1 MVVDLYEP
9 QYLAL
14 IVFGG
19 FVALSF
25 VVYAFSAFGIQE
37 KSYEQ
42 AVAEQR
48 ARLEKEQIQQREGKR
63 QKRKQ
68 FFEKKKRERE
78 KHDSS
83 PGILRQEV
91 AQAIDPYVEEV
102 EQAPPTPPP
111 VKEEKV
117 KPEKVKPSPK
127 KPKQPKPPKQS
138 PVEETI
144 FEAKPAPVQET
155 LPPPKEAH
163 TTKSKPPKV
172 VEEQVQKKEAPVVA
186 AAAPPLASP
195 SKAKA
200 KAKTAAGDGDP
211 SALKGKTLISAVKS
225 APLKDAEIQQLIE
238 ILLNRQG
245 GSASA
250 DDWVKANQRNDPVS
264 ALKKQL
270 QEKEQA
276 LHNEMLLAQAASQKV
291 KELRHELNH
300 QKEHSGSVE
309 TQFKMKLD
317 SQAREIEA
325 FHVRMQQSH
334 DSHTHDTQ
342 ALQARIKQLQTV
354 LDESKVDVVNQ
365 LREENN
371 RLKTEAGHAA
381 QQKEQLMGQELA
393 RLQTELQKVQSK
405 LTSTEDLMRQG
416 EEHRR
421 TLETQNNQFKQQRSS
436 EQRESEAAL
445 SKRLAEV
452 GEELRKAEA
461 HNQSL
466 AQAMEAANGETE
478 KFKGQV
484 TELRRLDGD
493 RNNTLQAIQAKLKES
508 ECQCQNLEG
517 KVRTVESQLAEKEQ
531 QKTQAV
537 QEVENLKKEKDSL
550 QEMLRTQEKRSEAE
564 GQEAPP
570 PANGDVTQTDSAPKE
585 PSILLKEH
593 NNLLA
598 DKTKA
603 IEGLEQEL
611 NSSKSE
617 LTQLQSLIE
626 QQKQRNNNL
635 REKNRK
641 LMEVVSAAEQSR
653 AENAGQTAKT
663 LKDEIQTAI
672 VKEQSSVKTVLERLF
687 PTVTLEPSQ
696 DNKDWLAKFEEQAG
710 QVLSSQSSSNSQ
722 VDEYVLKVNTLEA
735 EKEQLSSQCQHYQ
748 SVLADTGSYWS
759 NWLMLQEGMVN
770 KLQQSVE
777 TEEERFKGRI
787 HTLEAEKEQL
797 DRKCKELQGAGV
809 SRGGQ
814 EALKRLED
822 KNRELSDQNE
832 ELERR
837 VESAEERLDAAEARL
852 RDRIGEM
859 EKEKVQLTAQCHHY
873 QVVLKETEAILN
885 KLQSSVETEEVKWE
899 ERLNQTESN
908 LGQAKSEVNSLQQ
921 ELASLSSSQSQAHKT
936 TENSRLSS
944 ELEEAQATIETLRR
958 DQEAA
963 ASNYETTSQELEELK
978 TQLHQLKEQLE
989 AANQRV
995 EQSHDREEENQETK
1009 NRLSSSE
1016 AEVKRLSAD
1025 LEQAKAKLSDLQSKV
1040 TSADGQGEEVKALQK
1055 QLAESQSRLDASEK
1069 EISSLKEAA
1078 ASAPAGGDDGAKEK
1092 LIKALIEAEEKA
1104 SAQQKEIATLN
1115 DNLKKEKTLTQDLG
1129 KAAAKLQAMLKKTQ
1143 TALNTEKDTVA
1154 KLKMQNGAKEGAQG
1168 STSLTESQVELQLAD
1183 AANEETKQADG
1194 TGV

>member
-748 SVLADTGSYWS
+748 SVLADT
-759 NWLMLQEGMVN
+759 
-770 KLQQSVE
+770 
-777 TEEERFKGRI
+777 
-787 HTLEAEKEQL
+787 
-797 DRKCKELQGAGV
+797 
-809 SRGGQ
+809 
-814 EALKRLED
+814 
-822 KNRELSDQNE
+822 
-832 ELERR
+832 
-837 VESAEERLDAAEARL
+837 
-852 RDRIGEM
+852 
-859 EKEKVQLTAQCHHY
+859 
-873 QVVLKETEAILN
+873 EAILN

-921 ELASLSSSQSQAHKT
+921 ELASLSSSQSQAHYAEQYEIPNMKT

>member
-91 AQAIDPYVEEV
+91 AQAIDPYVEEM
-102 EQAPPTPPP
+102 EQAPPSPPP

-172 VEEQVQKKEAPVVA
+172 VEEQVQKNEAPEVA

-200 KAKTAAGDGDP
+200 KAKTAAGDGEP

-309 TQFKMKLD
+309 TQFKMKLE

-354 LDESKVDVVNQ
+354 LDDSKVDVVNQ

-436 EQRESEAAL
+436 EQRESEAAV

-461 HNQSL
+461 RNQSL

-626 QQKQRNNNL
+626 QQKQRNN
-635 REKNRK
+635 
-641 LMEVVSAAEQSR
+641 
-653 AENAGQTAKT
+653 
-663 LKDEIQTAI
+663 DEIQTAV
-672 VKEQSSVKTVLERLF
+672 VKEQSTVKTVLERLF

-710 QVLSSQSSSNSQ
+710 QVLNSQSSSNSQ

-748 SVLADTGSYWS
+748 SVLADT
-759 NWLMLQEGMVN
+759 EGMVD

-777 TEEERFKGRI
+777 SEEERFKGRI

-822 KNRELSDQNE
+822 KNSELSDQNE

-837 VESAEERLDAAEARL
+837 VESAEERLDTAEARL

-908 LGQAKSEVNSLQQ
+908 LGQAKSEVDSLQE
-921 ELASLSSSQSQAHKT
+921 ELASLSSSQSQKT

-958 DQEAA
+958 DQQAA

-1025 LEQAKAKLSDLQSKV
+1025 LEQAKASLSDLQSKI
-1040 TSADGQGEEVKALQK
+1040 TSSEGQGEEVKALQK

-1078 ASAPAGGDDGAKEK
+1078 AAAPAGGDDGAKEK
-1092 LIKALIEAEEKA
+1092 LNKALSEAEEKA
-1104 SAQQKEIATLN
+1104 AAQQKEIATLN
-1115 DNLKKEKTLTQDLG
+1115 DNLKKERTLTQDLG

-1143 TALNTEKDTVA
+1143 TSLNTEKETVA
-1154 KLKMQNGAKEGAQG
+1154 KLKMQSGAKEG
-1168 STSLTESQVELQLAD
+1168 
-1183 AANEETKQADG
+1183 TKQADG

>member
-91 AQAIDPYVEEV
+91 AQAIDPYVEEM
-102 EQAPPTPPP
+102 EQAPPSPPP

-172 VEEQVQKKEAPVVA
+172 VEEQVQKNEAPEVA

-200 KAKTAAGDGDP
+200 KAKTAAGDGEP

-309 TQFKMKLD
+309 TQFKMKLE

-354 LDESKVDVVNQ
+354 LDDSKVDVVNQ

-436 EQRESEAAL
+436 EQRESEAAV

-461 HNQSL
+461 RNQSL

-626 QQKQRNNNL
+626 QQKQRNN
-635 REKNRK
+635 
-641 LMEVVSAAEQSR
+641 
-653 AENAGQTAKT
+653 
-663 LKDEIQTAI
+663 DEIQTAV
-672 VKEQSSVKTVLERLF
+672 VKEQSTVKTVLERLF

-710 QVLSSQSSSNSQ
+710 QVLNSQSSSNSQ

-748 SVLADTGSYWS
+748 SVLADT
-759 NWLMLQEGMVN
+759 
-770 KLQQSVE
+770 
-777 TEEERFKGRI
+777 
-787 HTLEAEKEQL
+787 
-797 DRKCKELQGAGV
+797 
-809 SRGGQ
+809 
-814 EALKRLED
+814 
-822 KNRELSDQNE
+822 
-832 ELERR
+832 
-837 VESAEERLDAAEARL
+837 
-852 RDRIGEM
+852 
-859 EKEKVQLTAQCHHY
+859 
-873 QVVLKETEAILN
+873 EAILN

-908 LGQAKSEVNSLQQ
+908 LGQ
-921 ELASLSSSQSQAHKT
+921 KT

-958 DQEAA
+958 DQQAA

-1025 LEQAKAKLSDLQSKV
+1025 LEQAKASLSDLQSKI
-1040 TSADGQGEEVKALQK
+1040 TSSEGQGEEVKALQK

-1078 ASAPAGGDDGAKEK
+1078 AAAPAGGDDGAKEK
-1092 LIKALIEAEEKA
+1092 LNKALSEAEEKA
-1104 SAQQKEIATLN
+1104 AAQQKEIATLN
-1115 DNLKKEKTLTQDLG
+1115 DNLKKERTLTQDLG

-1143 TALNTEKDTVA
+1143 TSLNTEKETVA
-1154 KLKMQNGAKEGAQG
+1154 KLKMQSGAKEG
-1168 STSLTESQVELQLAD
+1168 
-1183 AANEETKQADG
+1183 TKQADG

>member
-91 AQAIDPYVEEV
+91 AQAIDPYVEEM
-102 EQAPPTPPP
+102 EQAPPSPPP

-172 VEEQVQKKEAPVVA
+172 VEEQVQKNEAPEVA

-200 KAKTAAGDGDP
+200 KAKTAAGDGEP

-309 TQFKMKLD
+309 TQFKMKLE

-354 LDESKVDVVNQ
+354 LDDSKVDVVNQ

-436 EQRESEAAL
+436 EQRESEAAV

-461 HNQSL
+461 RNQSL

-626 QQKQRNNNL
+626 QQKQRNN
-635 REKNRK
+635 
-641 LMEVVSAAEQSR
+641 
-653 AENAGQTAKT
+653 
-663 LKDEIQTAI
+663 DEIQTAV
-672 VKEQSSVKTVLERLF
+672 VKEQSTVKTVLERLF

-710 QVLSSQSSSNSQ
+710 QVLNSQSSSNSQ

-748 SVLADTGSYWS
+748 SVLADT
-759 NWLMLQEGMVN
+759 
-770 KLQQSVE
+770 
-777 TEEERFKGRI
+777 
-787 HTLEAEKEQL
+787 
-797 DRKCKELQGAGV
+797 
-809 SRGGQ
+809 
-814 EALKRLED
+814 
-822 KNRELSDQNE
+822 
-832 ELERR
+832 
-837 VESAEERLDAAEARL
+837 
-852 RDRIGEM
+852 
-859 EKEKVQLTAQCHHY
+859 
-873 QVVLKETEAILN
+873 EAILN

-908 LGQAKSEVNSLQQ
+908 LGQAKSEVDSLQE
-921 ELASLSSSQSQAHKT
+921 ELASLSSSQSQT

-958 DQEAA
+958 DQQAA

-1025 LEQAKAKLSDLQSKV
+1025 LEQAKASLSDLQSKI
-1040 TSADGQGEEVKALQK
+1040 TSSEGQGEEVKALQK

-1078 ASAPAGGDDGAKEK
+1078 AAAPAGGDDGAKEK
-1092 LIKALIEAEEKA
+1092 LNKALSEAEEKA
-1104 SAQQKEIATLN
+1104 AAQQKEIATLN
-1115 DNLKKEKTLTQDLG
+1115 DNLKKERTLTQDLG

-1143 TALNTEKDTVA
+1143 TSLNTEKETVA
-1154 KLKMQNGAKEGAQG
+1154 KLKMQSGAKEGAQE

>member
-91 AQAIDPYVEEV
+91 AQAIDPYVEEM
-102 EQAPPTPPP
+102 EQAPPSPPP

-172 VEEQVQKKEAPVVA
+172 VEEQVQKNEAPEVA

-200 KAKTAAGDGDP
+200 KAKTAAGDGEP

-309 TQFKMKLD
+309 TQFKMKLE

-354 LDESKVDVVNQ
+354 LDDSKVDVVNQ

-436 EQRESEAAL
+436 EQRESEAAV

-461 HNQSL
+461 RNQSL

-663 LKDEIQTAI
+663 LKDEIQTAV
-672 VKEQSSVKTVLERLF
+672 VKEQSTVKTVLERLF

-710 QVLSSQSSSNSQ
+710 QVLNSQSSSNSQ

-748 SVLADTGSYWS
+748 SVLADT
-759 NWLMLQEGMVN
+759 
-770 KLQQSVE
+770 
-777 TEEERFKGRI
+777 
-787 HTLEAEKEQL
+787 
-797 DRKCKELQGAGV
+797 
-809 SRGGQ
+809 
-814 EALKRLED
+814 
-822 KNRELSDQNE
+822 
-832 ELERR
+832 
-837 VESAEERLDAAEARL
+837 
-852 RDRIGEM
+852 
-859 EKEKVQLTAQCHHY
+859 
-873 QVVLKETEAILN
+873 EAILN

-908 LGQAKSEVNSLQQ
+908 LGQAKSEVDSLQE
-921 ELASLSSSQSQAHKT
+921 ELASLSSSQSQKKGTNPPEKT

-958 DQEAA
+958 DQQAA

-1025 LEQAKAKLSDLQSKV
+1025 LEQAKASLSDLQSKI
-1040 TSADGQGEEVKALQK
+1040 TSSEGQGEEVKALQK

-1078 ASAPAGGDDGAKEK
+1078 AAAPAGGDDGAKEK
-1092 LIKALIEAEEKA
+1092 LNKALSEAEEKA
-1104 SAQQKEIATLN
+1104 AAQQKEIATLN
-1115 DNLKKEKTLTQDLG
+1115 DNLKKERTLTQDLG

-1143 TALNTEKDTVA
+1143 TSLNTEKETVA
-1154 KLKMQNGAKEGAQG
+1154 KLKMQSGAKEG
-1168 STSLTESQVELQLAD
+1168 
-1183 AANEETKQADG
+1183 TKQADG

>member
-91 AQAIDPYVEEV
+91 AQAIDPYVEEM
-102 EQAPPTPPP
+102 EQAPPSPPP

-172 VEEQVQKKEAPVVA
+172 VEEQVQKNEAPEVA

-200 KAKTAAGDGDP
+200 KAKTAAGDGEP

-309 TQFKMKLD
+309 TQFKMKLE

-354 LDESKVDVVNQ
+354 LDDSKVDVVNQ

-436 EQRESEAAL
+436 EQRESEAAV

-461 HNQSL
+461 RNQSL

-663 LKDEIQTAI
+663 LKDEIQTAV
-672 VKEQSSVKTVLERLF
+672 VKEQSTVKTVLERLF

-710 QVLSSQSSSNSQ
+710 QVLNSQSSSNSQ

-748 SVLADTGSYWS
+748 SVLADT
-759 NWLMLQEGMVN
+759 EGMVD

-777 TEEERFKGRI
+777 SEEERFKGRI

-822 KNRELSDQNE
+822 KNSELSDQNE

-837 VESAEERLDAAEARL
+837 VESAEERLDTAEARL

-908 LGQAKSEVNSLQQ
+908 LGQ
-921 ELASLSSSQSQAHKT
+921 KT

-958 DQEAA
+958 DQQAA

-1025 LEQAKAKLSDLQSKV
+1025 LEQAKASLSDLQSKI
-1040 TSADGQGEEVKALQK
+1040 TSSEGQGEEVKALQK

-1078 ASAPAGGDDGAKEK
+1078 AAAPAGGDDGAKEK
-1092 LIKALIEAEEKA
+1092 LNKALSEAEEKA
-1104 SAQQKEIATLN
+1104 AAQQKEIATLN
-1115 DNLKKEKTLTQDLG
+1115 DNLKKERTLTQDLG

-1143 TALNTEKDTVA
+1143 TSLNTEKETVA
-1154 KLKMQNGAKEGAQG
+1154 KLKMQSGAKEGAQE

>member
-91 AQAIDPYVEEV
+91 AQAIDPYVEEM
-102 EQAPPTPPP
+102 EQAPPSPPP

-172 VEEQVQKKEAPVVA
+172 VEEQVQKNEAPEVA

-200 KAKTAAGDGDP
+200 KAKTAAGDGEP

-309 TQFKMKLD
+309 TQFKMKLE

-354 LDESKVDVVNQ
+354 LDDSKVDVVNQ

-436 EQRESEAAL
+436 EQRESEAAV

-461 HNQSL
+461 RNQSL

-663 LKDEIQTAI
+663 LKDEIQTAV
-672 VKEQSSVKTVLERLF
+672 VKEQSTVKTVLERLF

-710 QVLSSQSSSNSQ
+710 QVLNSQSSSNSQ

-748 SVLADTGSYWS
+748 SVLADT
-759 NWLMLQEGMVN
+759 EGMVD

-777 TEEERFKGRI
+777 SEEERFKGRI

-822 KNRELSDQNE
+822 KNSELSDQNE

-837 VESAEERLDAAEARL
+837 VESAEERLDTAEARL

-908 LGQAKSEVNSLQQ
+908 LGQAKSEVDSLQE
-921 ELASLSSSQSQAHKT
+921 ELASLSSSQSQKT

-958 DQEAA
+958 DQQAA

-1025 LEQAKAKLSDLQSKV
+1025 LEQAKASLSDLQSKI
-1040 TSADGQGEEVKALQK
+1040 TSSEGQGEEVKALQK

-1078 ASAPAGGDDGAKEK
+1078 AAAPAGGDDGAKEK
-1092 LIKALIEAEEKA
+1092 LNKALSEAEEKA
-1104 SAQQKEIATLN
+1104 AAQQKEIATLN
-1115 DNLKKEKTLTQDLG
+1115 DNLKKERTLTQDLG

-1143 TALNTEKDTVA
+1143 TSLNTEKETVA
-1154 KLKMQNGAKEGAQG
+1154 KLKMQSGAKEG
-1168 STSLTESQVELQLAD
+1168 
-1183 AANEETKQADG
+1183 TKQADG

>member
-91 AQAIDPYVEEV
+91 AQAIDPYVEEM
-102 EQAPPTPPP
+102 EQAPPSPPP

-172 VEEQVQKKEAPVVA
+172 VEEQVQKNEAPEVA

-200 KAKTAAGDGDP
+200 KAKTAAGDGEP

-309 TQFKMKLD
+309 TQFKMKLE

-354 LDESKVDVVNQ
+354 LDDSKVDVVNQ

-436 EQRESEAAL
+436 EQRESEAAV

-461 HNQSL
+461 RNQSL

-626 QQKQRNNNL
+626 QQKQRNN
-635 REKNRK
+635 
-641 LMEVVSAAEQSR
+641 
-653 AENAGQTAKT
+653 
-663 LKDEIQTAI
+663 DEIQTAV
-672 VKEQSSVKTVLERLF
+672 VKEQSTVKTVLERLF

-710 QVLSSQSSSNSQ
+710 QVLNSQSSSNSQ

-748 SVLADTGSYWS
+748 SVLADT
-759 NWLMLQEGMVN
+759 
-770 KLQQSVE
+770 
-777 TEEERFKGRI
+777 
-787 HTLEAEKEQL
+787 
-797 DRKCKELQGAGV
+797 
-809 SRGGQ
+809 
-814 EALKRLED
+814 
-822 KNRELSDQNE
+822 
-832 ELERR
+832 
-837 VESAEERLDAAEARL
+837 
-852 RDRIGEM
+852 
-859 EKEKVQLTAQCHHY
+859 
-873 QVVLKETEAILN
+873 EAILN

-908 LGQAKSEVNSLQQ
+908 LGQAKSEVDSLQE
-921 ELASLSSSQSQAHKT
+921 ELASLSSSQSQKT

-958 DQEAA
+958 DQQAA

-1025 LEQAKAKLSDLQSKV
+1025 LEQAKASLSDLQSKI
-1040 TSADGQGEEVKALQK
+1040 TSSEGQGEEVKALQK

-1078 ASAPAGGDDGAKEK
+1078 AAAPAGGDDGAKEK
-1092 LIKALIEAEEKA
+1092 LNKALSEAEEKA
-1104 SAQQKEIATLN
+1104 AAQQKEIATLN
-1115 DNLKKEKTLTQDLG
+1115 DNLKKERTLTQDLG

-1143 TALNTEKDTVA
+1143 TSLNTEKETVA
-1154 KLKMQNGAKEGAQG
+1154 KLKMQSGAKEG
-1168 STSLTESQVELQLAD
+1168 
-1183 AANEETKQADG
+1183 TKQADG

>member
-91 AQAIDPYVEEV
+91 AQAIDPYVEEM
-102 EQAPPTPPP
+102 EQAPPSPPP

-172 VEEQVQKKEAPVVA
+172 VEEQVQKNEAPEVA

-200 KAKTAAGDGDP
+200 KAKTAAGDGEP

-309 TQFKMKLD
+309 TQFKMKLE

-354 LDESKVDVVNQ
+354 LDDSKVDVVNQ

-436 EQRESEAAL
+436 EQRESEAAV

-461 HNQSL
+461 RNQSL

-626 QQKQRNNNL
+626 QQKQRNN
-635 REKNRK
+635 
-641 LMEVVSAAEQSR
+641 
-653 AENAGQTAKT
+653 
-663 LKDEIQTAI
+663 DEIQTAV
-672 VKEQSSVKTVLERLF
+672 VKEQSTVKTVLERLF

-710 QVLSSQSSSNSQ
+710 QVLNSQSSSNSQ

-748 SVLADTGSYWS
+748 SVLADT
-759 NWLMLQEGMVN
+759 EGMVD

-777 TEEERFKGRI
+777 SEEERFKGRI

-822 KNRELSDQNE
+822 KNSELSDQNE

-837 VESAEERLDAAEARL
+837 VESAEERLDTAEARL

-908 LGQAKSEVNSLQQ
+908 LGQAKSEVDSLQE
-921 ELASLSSSQSQAHKT
+921 ELASLSSSQSQKKGTNPPEKT

-958 DQEAA
+958 DQQAA

-1025 LEQAKAKLSDLQSKV
+1025 LEQAKASLSDLQSKI
-1040 TSADGQGEEVKALQK
+1040 TSSEGQGEEVKALQK

-1078 ASAPAGGDDGAKEK
+1078 AAAPAGGDDGAKEK
-1092 LIKALIEAEEKA
+1092 LNKALSEAEEKA
-1104 SAQQKEIATLN
+1104 AAQQKEIATLN
-1115 DNLKKEKTLTQDLG
+1115 DNLKKERTLTQDLG

-1143 TALNTEKDTVA
+1143 TSLNTEKETVA
-1154 KLKMQNGAKEGAQG
+1154 KLKMQSGAKEGAQE

>member
-91 AQAIDPYVEEV
+91 AQAIDPYVEEM
-102 EQAPPTPPP
+102 EQAPPSPPP

-172 VEEQVQKKEAPVVA
+172 VEEQVQKNEAPEVA

-200 KAKTAAGDGDP
+200 KAKTAAGDGEP

-309 TQFKMKLD
+309 TQFKMKLE

-354 LDESKVDVVNQ
+354 LDDSKVDVVNQ

-436 EQRESEAAL
+436 EQRESEAAV

-461 HNQSL
+461 RNQSL

-663 LKDEIQTAI
+663 LKDEIQTAV
-672 VKEQSSVKTVLERLF
+672 VKEQSTVKTVLERLF

-710 QVLSSQSSSNSQ
+710 QVLNSQSSSNSQ

-748 SVLADTGSYWS
+748 SVLADT
-759 NWLMLQEGMVN
+759 
-770 KLQQSVE
+770 
-777 TEEERFKGRI
+777 
-787 HTLEAEKEQL
+787 
-797 DRKCKELQGAGV
+797 
-809 SRGGQ
+809 
-814 EALKRLED
+814 
-822 KNRELSDQNE
+822 
-832 ELERR
+832 
-837 VESAEERLDAAEARL
+837 
-852 RDRIGEM
+852 
-859 EKEKVQLTAQCHHY
+859 
-873 QVVLKETEAILN
+873 EAILN

-908 LGQAKSEVNSLQQ
+908 LGQAKSEVDSLQE
-921 ELASLSSSQSQAHKT
+921 ELASLSSSQSQT

-958 DQEAA
+958 DQQAA

-1025 LEQAKAKLSDLQSKV
+1025 LEQAKASLSDLQSKI
-1040 TSADGQGEEVKALQK
+1040 TSSEGQGEEVKALQK

-1078 ASAPAGGDDGAKEK
+1078 AAAPAGGDDGAKEK
-1092 LIKALIEAEEKA
+1092 LNKALSEAEEKA
-1104 SAQQKEIATLN
+1104 AAQQKEIATLN
-1115 DNLKKEKTLTQDLG
+1115 DNLKKERTLTQDLG

-1143 TALNTEKDTVA
+1143 TSLNTEKETVA
-1154 KLKMQNGAKEGAQG
+1154 KLKMQSGAKEGAQE

>member
-91 AQAIDPYVEEV
+91 AQAIDPYVEEM
-102 EQAPPTPPP
+102 EQAPPSPPP

-172 VEEQVQKKEAPVVA
+172 VEEQVQKNEAPEVA

-200 KAKTAAGDGDP
+200 KAKTAAGDGEP

-309 TQFKMKLD
+309 TQFKMKLE

-354 LDESKVDVVNQ
+354 LDDSKVDVVNQ

-436 EQRESEAAL
+436 EQRESEAAV

-461 HNQSL
+461 RNQSL

-626 QQKQRNNNL
+626 QQKQRNN
-635 REKNRK
+635 
-641 LMEVVSAAEQSR
+641 
-653 AENAGQTAKT
+653 
-663 LKDEIQTAI
+663 DEIQTAV
-672 VKEQSSVKTVLERLF
+672 VKEQSTVKTVLERLF

-710 QVLSSQSSSNSQ
+710 QVLNSQSSSNSQ

-748 SVLADTGSYWS
+748 SVLADT
-759 NWLMLQEGMVN
+759 
-770 KLQQSVE
+770 
-777 TEEERFKGRI
+777 
-787 HTLEAEKEQL
+787 
-797 DRKCKELQGAGV
+797 
-809 SRGGQ
+809 
-814 EALKRLED
+814 
-822 KNRELSDQNE
+822 
-832 ELERR
+832 
-837 VESAEERLDAAEARL
+837 
-852 RDRIGEM
+852 
-859 EKEKVQLTAQCHHY
+859 
-873 QVVLKETEAILN
+873 EAILN

-908 LGQAKSEVNSLQQ
+908 LGQAKSEVDSLQE
-921 ELASLSSSQSQAHKT
+921 ELASLSSSQSQKKGTNPPET

-958 DQEAA
+958 DQQAA

-1025 LEQAKAKLSDLQSKV
+1025 LEQAKASLSDLQSKI
-1040 TSADGQGEEVKALQK
+1040 TSSEGQGEEVKALQK

-1078 ASAPAGGDDGAKEK
+1078 AAAPAGGDDGAKEK
-1092 LIKALIEAEEKA
+1092 LNKALSEAEEKA
-1104 SAQQKEIATLN
+1104 AAQQKEIATLN
-1115 DNLKKEKTLTQDLG
+1115 DNLKKERTLTQDLG

-1143 TALNTEKDTVA
+1143 TSLNTEKETVA
-1154 KLKMQNGAKEGAQG
+1154 KLKMQSGAKEG
-1168 STSLTESQVELQLAD
+1168 
-1183 AANEETKQADG
+1183 TKQADG

>member
-91 AQAIDPYVEEV
+91 AQAIDPYVEEM
-102 EQAPPTPPP
+102 EQAPPSPPP

-172 VEEQVQKKEAPVVA
+172 VEEQVQKNEAPEVA

-200 KAKTAAGDGDP
+200 KAKTAAGDGEP

-309 TQFKMKLD
+309 TQFKMKLE

-354 LDESKVDVVNQ
+354 LDDSKVDVVNQ

-436 EQRESEAAL
+436 EQRESEAAV

-461 HNQSL
+461 RNQSL

-626 QQKQRNNNL
+626 QQKQRNN
-635 REKNRK
+635 
-641 LMEVVSAAEQSR
+641 
-653 AENAGQTAKT
+653 
-663 LKDEIQTAI
+663 DEIQTAV
-672 VKEQSSVKTVLERLF
+672 VKEQSTVKTVLERLF

-710 QVLSSQSSSNSQ
+710 QVLNSQSSSNSQ

-748 SVLADTGSYWS
+748 SVLADT
-759 NWLMLQEGMVN
+759 
-770 KLQQSVE
+770 
-777 TEEERFKGRI
+777 
-787 HTLEAEKEQL
+787 
-797 DRKCKELQGAGV
+797 
-809 SRGGQ
+809 
-814 EALKRLED
+814 
-822 KNRELSDQNE
+822 
-832 ELERR
+832 
-837 VESAEERLDAAEARL
+837 
-852 RDRIGEM
+852 
-859 EKEKVQLTAQCHHY
+859 
-873 QVVLKETEAILN
+873 EAILN

-908 LGQAKSEVNSLQQ
+908 LGQ
-921 ELASLSSSQSQAHKT
+921 
-936 TENSRLSS
+936 
-944 ELEEAQATIETLRR
+944 
-958 DQEAA
+958 
-963 ASNYETTSQELEELK
+963 
-978 TQLHQLKEQLE
+978 
-989 AANQRV
+989 
-995 EQSHDREEENQETK
+995 TK

-1025 LEQAKAKLSDLQSKV
+1025 LEQAKASLSDLQSKI
-1040 TSADGQGEEVKALQK
+1040 TSSEGQGEEVKALQK

-1078 ASAPAGGDDGAKEK
+1078 AAAPAGGDDGAKEK
-1092 LIKALIEAEEKA
+1092 LNKALSEAEEKA
-1104 SAQQKEIATLN
+1104 AAQQKEIATLN
-1115 DNLKKEKTLTQDLG
+1115 DNLKKERTLTQDLG

-1143 TALNTEKDTVA
+1143 TSLNTEKETVA
-1154 KLKMQNGAKEGAQG
+1154 KLKMQSGAKEGAQE

>member
-91 AQAIDPYVEEV
+91 AQAIDPYVEEM
-102 EQAPPTPPP
+102 EQAPPSPPP

-172 VEEQVQKKEAPVVA
+172 VEEQVQKNEAPEVA

-200 KAKTAAGDGDP
+200 KAKTAAGDGEP

-309 TQFKMKLD
+309 TQFKMKLE

-354 LDESKVDVVNQ
+354 LDDSKVDVVNQ

-436 EQRESEAAL
+436 EQRESEAAV

-461 HNQSL
+461 RNQSL

-626 QQKQRNNNL
+626 QQKQRNN
-635 REKNRK
+635 
-641 LMEVVSAAEQSR
+641 
-653 AENAGQTAKT
+653 
-663 LKDEIQTAI
+663 DEIQTAV
-672 VKEQSSVKTVLERLF
+672 VKEQSTVKTVLERLF

-710 QVLSSQSSSNSQ
+710 QVLNSQSSSNSQ

-748 SVLADTGSYWS
+748 SVLADT
-759 NWLMLQEGMVN
+759 EGMVD

-777 TEEERFKGRI
+777 SEEERFKGRI

-822 KNRELSDQNE
+822 KNSELSDQNE

-837 VESAEERLDAAEARL
+837 VESAEERLDTAEARL

-908 LGQAKSEVNSLQQ
+908 LGQ
-921 ELASLSSSQSQAHKT
+921 KT

-958 DQEAA
+958 DQQAA

-1025 LEQAKAKLSDLQSKV
+1025 LEQAKASLSDLQSKI
-1040 TSADGQGEEVKALQK
+1040 TSSEGQGEEVKALQK

-1078 ASAPAGGDDGAKEK
+1078 AAAPAGGDDGAKEK
-1092 LIKALIEAEEKA
+1092 LNKALSEAEEKA
-1104 SAQQKEIATLN
+1104 AAQQKEIATLN
-1115 DNLKKEKTLTQDLG
+1115 DNLKKERTLTQDLG

-1143 TALNTEKDTVA
+1143 TSLNTEKETVA
-1154 KLKMQNGAKEGAQG
+1154 KLKMQSGAKEG
-1168 STSLTESQVELQLAD
+1168 
-1183 AANEETKQADG
+1183 TKQADG

>member
-9 QYLAL
+9 QTLAL
-14 IVFGG
+14 VVFGG

-25 VVYAFSAFGIQE
+25 VVYLFSAFGIQE

-48 ARLEKEQIQQREGKR
+48 ARLEKEQVQQREGKR

-102 EQAPPTPPP
+102 EQAPPSPPP

-117 KPEKVKPSPK
+117 KPAK
-127 KPKQPKPPKQS
+127 KPKQPKPPKQA
-138 PVEETI
+138 PVEEII

-155 LPPPKEAH
+155 VAPPKETH

-172 VEEQVQKKEAPVVA
+172 VEEQVQKREAPVVH
-186 AAAPPLASP
+186 AAAPPQASP
-195 SKAKA
+195 AKT
-200 KAKTAAGDGDP
+200 KTKTRTAAGDGEP
-211 SALKGKTLISAVKS
+211 PALRGKPLISAVKS

-250 DDWVKANQRNDPVS
+250 DDWVKANQRSDPVS

-309 TQFKMKLD
+309 AQYKMKLE
-317 SQAREIEA
+317 SQAREVEA
-325 FHVRMQQSH
+325 FHARMQQSH
-334 DSHTHDTQ
+334 ESHTHESQ
-342 ALQARIKQLQTV
+342 ALQARIKQLQSM

-371 RLKTEAGHAA
+371 RLKTEAGHASS
-381 QQKEQLMGQELA
+381 QKEQLMGQELA

-405 LTSTEDLMRQG
+405 LTSTEGQLRQG
-416 EEHRR
+416 EEVRR

-436 EQRESEAAL
+436 EQREGEAAM

-452 GEELRKAEA
+452 SEGLRKEEA
-461 HNQSL
+461 RNQSL
-466 AQAMEAANGETE
+466 AQAMEAAKGETDN
-478 KFKGQV
+478 FKGQV
-484 TELRRLDGD
+484 SELRRLDGD
-493 RNNTLQAIQAKLKES
+493 RNTTLQAIQAKLKDS

-531 QKTQAV
+531 QKSKAV
-537 QEVENLKKEKDSL
+537 QEVETLRKEKDSL

-570 PANGDVTQTDSAPKE
+570 TANGDVTQTDSAPKE

-593 NNLLA
+593 NVMLA

-603 IEGLEQEL
+603 IEGLEEQL
-611 NSSKSE
+611 NSSKTE
-617 LTQLQSLIE
+617 LSTLQAVIE
-626 QQKQRNNNL
+626 QSKQRNNNL

-641 LMEVVSAAEQSR
+641 LMDVVSAAEKSR
-653 AENAGQTAKT
+653 AENAGQTSET
-663 LKDEIQTAI
+663 LKDEIQAAI
-672 VKEQSSVKTVLERLF
+672 VKEQSSVKTVLEKLF
-687 PTVTLEPSQ
+687 PSVSLGTSQ
-696 DNKDWLAKFEEQAG
+696 DNKNWLNKFEEDASK
-710 QVLSSQSSSNSQ
+710 VLSSKSSSNSQ
-722 VDEYVLKVNTLEA
+722 VEEYVLKVNTLEA

-748 SVLADTGSYWS
+748 SVLADT
-759 NWLMLQEGMVN
+759 EGMVN

-777 TEEERFKGRI
+777 SEEERFEGRI
-787 HTLEAEKEQL
+787 HALEAEKEQL
-797 DRKCKELQGAGV
+797 TRELQGQGAAV

-814 EALKRLED
+814 EALKRLEK
-822 KNRELSDQNE
+822 KNKELSDQNE
-832 ELERR
+832 ELGRR
-837 VESAEERLDAAEARL
+837 VESAEERLDSAEARL

-873 QVVLKETEAILN
+873 QVVLRETESILN
-885 KLQSSVETEEVKWE
+885 KLQSSVESEEINWE
-899 ERLNQTESN
+899 EKLNQTESN
-908 LGQAKSEVNSLQQ
+908 LGQ
-921 ELASLSSSQSQAHKT
+921 KT
-936 TENSRLSS
+936 TENSRLASD
-944 ELEEAQATIETLRR
+944 LEEAQTTIETLRR
-958 DQEAA
+958 DQESA
-963 ASNYETTSQELEELK
+963 ASSYETTSHELEALK
-978 TQLHQLKEQLE
+978 AQLHQLKEQLE

-995 EQSHDREEENQETK
+995 EQSHDKEEKNEETK
-1009 NRLSSSE
+1009 NKLSSSE
-1016 AEVKRLSAD
+1016 AEVKRVSAE
-1025 LEQAKAKLSDLQSKV
+1025 LEQAKASLADLQSKV
-1040 TSADGQGEEVKALQK
+1040 ASSESQGEGVSALQK
-1055 QLAESQSRLDASEK
+1055 QLAEAKSRSEAAEK
-1069 EISSLKEAA
+1069 EVSSLKEAA
-1078 ASAPAGGDDGAKEK
+1078 AAAPAGGDDGAKEK
-1092 LIKALIEAEEKA
+1092 LAKAEEKA
-1104 SAQQKEIATLN
+1104 AAQQKELTTLN
-1115 DNLKKEKTLTQDLG
+1115 ESLKKEKSLTQDLG
-1129 KAAAKLQAMLKKTQ
+1129 KAAAKLQVMLKKTQ
-1143 TALNTEKDTVA
+1143 TALNTEKETVA
-1154 KLKMQNGAKEGAQG
+1154 KLKMQNGAAKEVSKQAEG

>member
-91 AQAIDPYVEEV
+91 AQAIDPYVEEM
-102 EQAPPTPPP
+102 EQAPPSPPP

-172 VEEQVQKKEAPVVA
+172 VEEQVQKNEAPEVA

-200 KAKTAAGDGDP
+200 KAKTAAGDGEP

-309 TQFKMKLD
+309 TQFKMKLE

-354 LDESKVDVVNQ
+354 LDDSKVDVVNQ

-436 EQRESEAAL
+436 EQRESEAAV

-461 HNQSL
+461 RNQSL

-663 LKDEIQTAI
+663 LKDEIQTAV
-672 VKEQSSVKTVLERLF
+672 VKEQSTVKTVLERLF

-710 QVLSSQSSSNSQ
+710 QVLNSQSSSNSQ

-748 SVLADTGSYWS
+748 SVLADT
-759 NWLMLQEGMVN
+759 EGMVD

-777 TEEERFKGRI
+777 SEEERFKGRI

-822 KNRELSDQNE
+822 KNSELSDQNE

-837 VESAEERLDAAEARL
+837 VESAEERLDTAEARL

-908 LGQAKSEVNSLQQ
+908 LGQAKSEVDSLQE
-921 ELASLSSSQSQAHKT
+921 ELASLSSSQSQKT

-958 DQEAA
+958 DQQAA

-1025 LEQAKAKLSDLQSKV
+1025 LEQAKASLSDLQSKI
-1040 TSADGQGEEVKALQK
+1040 TSSEGQGEEVKALQK

-1078 ASAPAGGDDGAKEK
+1078 AAAPAGGDDGAKEK
-1092 LIKALIEAEEKA
+1092 LNKALSEAEEKA
-1104 SAQQKEIATLN
+1104 AAQQKEIATLN
-1115 DNLKKEKTLTQDLG
+1115 DNLKKERTLTQDLG

-1143 TALNTEKDTVA
+1143 TSLNTEKETVA
-1154 KLKMQNGAKEGAQG
+1154 KLKMQSGAKEGAQE

>member
-91 AQAIDPYVEEV
+91 AQAIDPYVEEM
-102 EQAPPTPPP
+102 EQAPPSPPP

-172 VEEQVQKKEAPVVA
+172 VEEQVQKNEAPEVA

-200 KAKTAAGDGDP
+200 KAKTAAGDGEP

-309 TQFKMKLD
+309 TQFKMKLE

-354 LDESKVDVVNQ
+354 LDDSKVDVVNQ

-436 EQRESEAAL
+436 EQRESEAAV

-461 HNQSL
+461 RNQSL

-663 LKDEIQTAI
+663 LKDEIQTAV
-672 VKEQSSVKTVLERLF
+672 VKEQSTVKTVLERLF

-710 QVLSSQSSSNSQ
+710 QVLNSQSSSNSQ

-748 SVLADTGSYWS
+748 SVLADT
-759 NWLMLQEGMVN
+759 
-770 KLQQSVE
+770 
-777 TEEERFKGRI
+777 
-787 HTLEAEKEQL
+787 
-797 DRKCKELQGAGV
+797 
-809 SRGGQ
+809 
-814 EALKRLED
+814 
-822 KNRELSDQNE
+822 
-832 ELERR
+832 
-837 VESAEERLDAAEARL
+837 
-852 RDRIGEM
+852 
-859 EKEKVQLTAQCHHY
+859 
-873 QVVLKETEAILN
+873 EAILN

-908 LGQAKSEVNSLQQ
+908 LGQAKSEVDSLQE
-921 ELASLSSSQSQAHKT
+921 ELASLSSSQSQKT

-958 DQEAA
+958 DQQAA

-1025 LEQAKAKLSDLQSKV
+1025 LEQAKASLSDLQSKI
-1040 TSADGQGEEVKALQK
+1040 TSSEGQGEEVKALQK

-1078 ASAPAGGDDGAKEK
+1078 AAAPAGGDDGAKEK
-1092 LIKALIEAEEKA
+1092 LNKALSEAEEKA
-1104 SAQQKEIATLN
+1104 AAQQKEIATLN
-1115 DNLKKEKTLTQDLG
+1115 DNLKKERTLTQDLG

-1143 TALNTEKDTVA
+1143 TSLNTEKETVA
-1154 KLKMQNGAKEGAQG
+1154 KLKMQSGAKEGAQE

>member
-9 QYLAL
+9 QTLAL
-14 IVFGG
+14 VVFGG

-25 VVYAFSAFGIQE
+25 VVYLFSAFGIQE

-48 ARLEKEQIQQREGKR
+48 ARLEKEQVQQREGKR

-102 EQAPPTPPP
+102 EQAPPSPPP

-117 KPEKVKPSPK
+117 KPAK
-127 KPKQPKPPKQS
+127 KPKQPKPPKQA
-138 PVEETI
+138 PVEEII

-155 LPPPKEAH
+155 VAPPKETH

-172 VEEQVQKKEAPVVA
+172 VEEQVQKREAPVVH
-186 AAAPPLASP
+186 AAAPPQASP
-195 SKAKA
+195 AKT
-200 KAKTAAGDGDP
+200 KTKTRTAAGDGEP
-211 SALKGKTLISAVKS
+211 PALRGKPLISAVKS

-250 DDWVKANQRNDPVS
+250 DDWVKANQRSDPVS

-309 TQFKMKLD
+309 AQYKMKLE
-317 SQAREIEA
+317 SQAREVEA
-325 FHVRMQQSH
+325 FHARMQQSH
-334 DSHTHDTQ
+334 ESHTHDTQ
-342 ALQARIKQLQTV
+342 ALQARIKQLQSM

-371 RLKTEAGHAA
+371 RLKTEAGHASS
-381 QQKEQLMGQELA
+381 QKEQLMGQELA

-405 LTSTEDLMRQG
+405 LTSTEGQLRQG
-416 EEHRR
+416 EEVRR

-436 EQRESEAAL
+436 EQREGEAAM

-452 GEELRKAEA
+452 SEGLRKEEA
-461 HNQSL
+461 RNQSL
-466 AQAMEAANGETE
+466 AQAMEAAKGETDN
-478 KFKGQV
+478 FKGQV
-484 TELRRLDGD
+484 SELRRLDGD
-493 RNNTLQAIQAKLKES
+493 RNTTLQAIQAKLKDS

-531 QKTQAV
+531 QKSKAV
-537 QEVENLKKEKDSL
+537 QEVETLRKEKDSL

-570 PANGDVTQTDSAPKE
+570 TANGDVTQTDSAPKE

-593 NNLLA
+593 NVMLA

-603 IEGLEQEL
+603 IEGLEEQL
-611 NSSKSE
+611 NSSKTE
-617 LTQLQSLIE
+617 LSTLQAVIE
-626 QQKQRNNNL
+626 QSKQRNNNL

-641 LMEVVSAAEQSR
+641 LMDVVSAAEKSR
-653 AENAGQTAKT
+653 AENAGQTSET
-663 LKDEIQTAI
+663 LKDEIQAAI
-672 VKEQSSVKTVLERLF
+672 VKEQSSVKTVLEKLF
-687 PTVTLEPSQ
+687 PSVSLGTSQ
-696 DNKDWLAKFEEQAG
+696 DNKNWLNKFEEDASK
-710 QVLSSQSSSNSQ
+710 VLSSKSSSNSQ
-722 VDEYVLKVNTLEA
+722 VEEYVLKVNTLEA

-748 SVLADTGSYWS
+748 SVLADT
-759 NWLMLQEGMVN
+759 
-770 KLQQSVE
+770 
-777 TEEERFKGRI
+777 
-787 HTLEAEKEQL
+787 
-797 DRKCKELQGAGV
+797 
-809 SRGGQ
+809 
-814 EALKRLED
+814 
-822 KNRELSDQNE
+822 
-832 ELERR
+832 
-837 VESAEERLDAAEARL
+837 ES
-852 RDRIGEM
+852 
-859 EKEKVQLTAQCHHY
+859 
-873 QVVLKETEAILN
+873 ILN
-885 KLQSSVETEEVKWE
+885 KLQSSVESEEINWE
-899 ERLNQTESN
+899 EKLNQTESN
-908 LGQAKSEVNSLQQ
+908 LGQAKSEVNSLQE
-921 ELASLSSSQSQAHKT
+921 ELASLSSTQSQLAERYEIPYMKT
-936 TENSRLSS
+936 TENSRLASD
-944 ELEEAQATIETLRR
+944 LEEAQTTIETLRR
-958 DQEAA
+958 DQESA
-963 ASNYETTSQELEELK
+963 ASSYETTSHELEALK
-978 TQLHQLKEQLE
+978 AQLHQLKEQLE

-995 EQSHDREEENQETK
+995 EQSHDKEEKIEETK
-1009 NRLSSSE
+1009 NKLSSSE
-1016 AEVKRLSAD
+1016 AEVKRVSAE
-1025 LEQAKAKLSDLQSKV
+1025 LEQAKASLADLQSKV
-1040 TSADGQGEEVKALQK
+1040 ASSESQGEGVSALQK
-1055 QLAESQSRLDASEK
+1055 QLAEAKSRSEAAEK
-1069 EISSLKEAA
+1069 EVSSLKEAA
-1078 ASAPAGGDDGAKEK
+1078 AAAPAGGDDGAKEK
-1092 LIKALIEAEEKA
+1092 LAKAEEKA
-1104 SAQQKEIATLN
+1104 AAQQKELTTLN
-1115 DNLKKEKTLTQDLG
+1115 ESLKKEKSLTQDLG
-1129 KAAAKLQAMLKKTQ
+1129 KAAAKLQVMLKKTQ
-1143 TALNTEKDTVA
+1143 TALNTEKETVA
-1154 KLKMQNGAKEGAQG
+1154 KLKMQNGAAKEVSKQAEG

>member
-91 AQAIDPYVEEV
+91 AQAIDPYVEEM
-102 EQAPPTPPP
+102 EQAPPSPPP

-172 VEEQVQKKEAPVVA
+172 VEEQVQKNEAPEVA

-200 KAKTAAGDGDP
+200 KAKTAAGDGEP

-309 TQFKMKLD
+309 TQFKMKLE

-354 LDESKVDVVNQ
+354 LDDSKVDVVNQ

-436 EQRESEAAL
+436 EQRESEAAV

-461 HNQSL
+461 RNQSL

-626 QQKQRNNNL
+626 QQKQRNN
-635 REKNRK
+635 
-641 LMEVVSAAEQSR
+641 
-653 AENAGQTAKT
+653 
-663 LKDEIQTAI
+663 DEIQTAV
-672 VKEQSSVKTVLERLF
+672 VKEQSTVKTVLERLF

-710 QVLSSQSSSNSQ
+710 QVLNSQSSSNSQ

-748 SVLADTGSYWS
+748 SVLADT
-759 NWLMLQEGMVN
+759 EGMVD

-777 TEEERFKGRI
+777 SEEERFKGRI

-822 KNRELSDQNE
+822 KNSELSDQNE

-837 VESAEERLDAAEARL
+837 VESAEERLDTAEARL

-908 LGQAKSEVNSLQQ
+908 LGQ
-921 ELASLSSSQSQAHKT
+921 
-936 TENSRLSS
+936 
-944 ELEEAQATIETLRR
+944 
-958 DQEAA
+958 
-963 ASNYETTSQELEELK
+963 
-978 TQLHQLKEQLE
+978 
-989 AANQRV
+989 
-995 EQSHDREEENQETK
+995 TK

-1025 LEQAKAKLSDLQSKV
+1025 LEQAKASLSDLQSKI
-1040 TSADGQGEEVKALQK
+1040 TSSEGQGEEVKALQK

-1078 ASAPAGGDDGAKEK
+1078 AAAPAGGDDGAKEK
-1092 LIKALIEAEEKA
+1092 LNKALSEAEEKA
-1104 SAQQKEIATLN
+1104 AAQQKEIATLN
-1115 DNLKKEKTLTQDLG
+1115 DNLKKERTLTQDLG

-1143 TALNTEKDTVA
+1143 TSLNTEKETVA
-1154 KLKMQNGAKEGAQG
+1154 KLKMQSGAKEG
-1168 STSLTESQVELQLAD
+1168 
-1183 AANEETKQADG
+1183 TKQADG

>member
-91 AQAIDPYVEEV
+91 AQAIDPYVEEM
-102 EQAPPTPPP
+102 EQAPPSPPP

-172 VEEQVQKKEAPVVA
+172 VEEQVQKNEAPEVA

-200 KAKTAAGDGDP
+200 KAKTAAGDGEP

-309 TQFKMKLD
+309 TQFKMKLE

-354 LDESKVDVVNQ
+354 LDDSKVDVVNQ

-436 EQRESEAAL
+436 EQRESEAAV

-461 HNQSL
+461 RNQSL

-626 QQKQRNNNL
+626 QQKQRNN
-635 REKNRK
+635 
-641 LMEVVSAAEQSR
+641 
-653 AENAGQTAKT
+653 
-663 LKDEIQTAI
+663 DEIQTAV
-672 VKEQSSVKTVLERLF
+672 VKEQSTVKTVLERLF

-710 QVLSSQSSSNSQ
+710 QVLNSQSSSNSQ

-759 NWLMLQEGMVN
+759 NWLMLQEGMVD

-777 TEEERFKGRI
+777 SEEERFKGRI

-822 KNRELSDQNE
+822 KNSELSDQNE

-837 VESAEERLDAAEARL
+837 VESAEERLDTAEARL

-908 LGQAKSEVNSLQQ
+908 LGQAKSEVDSLQE
-921 ELASLSSSQSQAHKT
+921 ELASLSSSQSQKT

-958 DQEAA
+958 DQQAA

-1025 LEQAKAKLSDLQSKV
+1025 LEQAKASLSDLQSKI
-1040 TSADGQGEEVKALQK
+1040 TSSEGQGEEVKALQK

-1078 ASAPAGGDDGAKEK
+1078 AAAPAGGDDGAKEK
-1092 LIKALIEAEEKA
+1092 LNKALSEAEEKA
-1104 SAQQKEIATLN
+1104 AAQQKEIATLN
-1115 DNLKKEKTLTQDLG
+1115 DNLKKERTLTQDLG

-1143 TALNTEKDTVA
+1143 TSLNTEKETVA
-1154 KLKMQNGAKEGAQG
+1154 KLKMQSGAKEG
-1168 STSLTESQVELQLAD
+1168 
-1183 AANEETKQADG
+1183 TKQADG

>member
-91 AQAIDPYVEEV
+91 AQAIDPYVEEM
-102 EQAPPTPPP
+102 EQAPPSPPP

-172 VEEQVQKKEAPVVA
+172 VEEQVQKNEAPEVA

-200 KAKTAAGDGDP
+200 KAKTAAGDGEP

-309 TQFKMKLD
+309 TQFKMKLE

-354 LDESKVDVVNQ
+354 LDDSKVDVVNQ

-436 EQRESEAAL
+436 EQRESEAAV

-461 HNQSL
+461 RNQSL

-663 LKDEIQTAI
+663 LKDEIQTAV
-672 VKEQSSVKTVLERLF
+672 VKEQSTVKTVLERLF

-710 QVLSSQSSSNSQ
+710 QVLNSQSSSNSQ

-748 SVLADTGSYWS
+748 SVLADT
-759 NWLMLQEGMVN
+759 EGMVD

-777 TEEERFKGRI
+777 SEEERFKGRI

-822 KNRELSDQNE
+822 KNSELSDQNE

-837 VESAEERLDAAEARL
+837 VESAEERLDTAEARL

-908 LGQAKSEVNSLQQ
+908 LGQAKSEVDSLQE
-921 ELASLSSSQSQAHKT
+921 ELASLSSSQSQKKGTNPPEKT

-958 DQEAA
+958 DQQAA

-1025 LEQAKAKLSDLQSKV
+1025 LEQAKASLSDLQSKI
-1040 TSADGQGEEVKALQK
+1040 TSSEGQGEEVKALQK

-1078 ASAPAGGDDGAKEK
+1078 AAAPAGGDDGAKEK
-1092 LIKALIEAEEKA
+1092 LNKALSEAEEKA
-1104 SAQQKEIATLN
+1104 AAQQKEIATLN
-1115 DNLKKEKTLTQDLG
+1115 DNLKKERTLTQDLG

-1143 TALNTEKDTVA
+1143 TSLNTEKETVA
-1154 KLKMQNGAKEGAQG
+1154 KLKMQSGAKEGAQE

>member
-91 AQAIDPYVEEV
+91 AQAIDPYVEEM
-102 EQAPPTPPP
+102 EQAPPSPPP

-172 VEEQVQKKEAPVVA
+172 VEEQVQKNEAPEVA

-200 KAKTAAGDGDP
+200 KAKTAAGDGEP

-309 TQFKMKLD
+309 TQFKMKLE

-354 LDESKVDVVNQ
+354 LDDSKVDVVNQ

-436 EQRESEAAL
+436 EQRESEAAV

-461 HNQSL
+461 RNQSL

-626 QQKQRNNNL
+626 QQKQRNN
-635 REKNRK
+635 
-641 LMEVVSAAEQSR
+641 
-653 AENAGQTAKT
+653 
-663 LKDEIQTAI
+663 DEIQTAV
-672 VKEQSSVKTVLERLF
+672 VKEQSTVKTVLERLF

-710 QVLSSQSSSNSQ
+710 QVLNSQSSSNSQ

-748 SVLADTGSYWS
+748 SVLADT
-759 NWLMLQEGMVN
+759 
-770 KLQQSVE
+770 
-777 TEEERFKGRI
+777 
-787 HTLEAEKEQL
+787 
-797 DRKCKELQGAGV
+797 
-809 SRGGQ
+809 
-814 EALKRLED
+814 
-822 KNRELSDQNE
+822 
-832 ELERR
+832 
-837 VESAEERLDAAEARL
+837 
-852 RDRIGEM
+852 
-859 EKEKVQLTAQCHHY
+859 
-873 QVVLKETEAILN
+873 EAILN

-908 LGQAKSEVNSLQQ
+908 LGQAKSEVDSLQE
-921 ELASLSSSQSQAHKT
+921 ELASLSSSQSQKT

-958 DQEAA
+958 DQQAA

-1025 LEQAKAKLSDLQSKV
+1025 LEQAKASLSDLQSKI
-1040 TSADGQGEEVKALQK
+1040 TSSEGQGEEVKALQK

-1078 ASAPAGGDDGAKEK
+1078 AAAPAGGDDGAKEK
-1092 LIKALIEAEEKA
+1092 LNKALSEAEEKA
-1104 SAQQKEIATLN
+1104 AAQQKEIATLN
-1115 DNLKKEKTLTQDLG
+1115 DNLKKERTLTQDLG

-1143 TALNTEKDTVA
+1143 TSLNTEKETVA
-1154 KLKMQNGAKEGAQG
+1154 KLKMQSGAKEGAQE

>member
-91 AQAIDPYVEEV
+91 AQAIDPYVEEM
-102 EQAPPTPPP
+102 EQAPPSPPP

-172 VEEQVQKKEAPVVA
+172 VEEQVQKNEAPEVA

-200 KAKTAAGDGDP
+200 KAKTAAGDGEP

-309 TQFKMKLD
+309 TQFKMKLE

-354 LDESKVDVVNQ
+354 LDDSKVDVVNQ

-436 EQRESEAAL
+436 EQRESEAAV

-461 HNQSL
+461 RNQSL

-663 LKDEIQTAI
+663 LKDEIQTAV
-672 VKEQSSVKTVLERLF
+672 VKEQSTVKTVLERLF

-710 QVLSSQSSSNSQ
+710 QVLNSQSSSNSQ

-759 NWLMLQEGMVN
+759 NWLMLQEGMVD

-777 TEEERFKGRI
+777 SEEERFKGRI

-822 KNRELSDQNE
+822 KNSELSDQNE

-837 VESAEERLDAAEARL
+837 VESAEERLDTAEARL

-908 LGQAKSEVNSLQQ
+908 LGQAKSEVDSLQE
-921 ELASLSSSQSQAHKT
+921 ELASLSSSQSQT

-958 DQEAA
+958 DQQAA

-1025 LEQAKAKLSDLQSKV
+1025 LEQAKASLSDLQSKI
-1040 TSADGQGEEVKALQK
+1040 TSSEGQGEEVKALQK

-1078 ASAPAGGDDGAKEK
+1078 AAAPAGGDDGAKEK
-1092 LIKALIEAEEKA
+1092 LNKALSEAEEKA
-1104 SAQQKEIATLN
+1104 AAQQKEIATLN
-1115 DNLKKEKTLTQDLG
+1115 DNLKKERTLTQDLG

-1143 TALNTEKDTVA
+1143 TSLNTEKETVA
-1154 KLKMQNGAKEGAQG
+1154 KLKMQSGAKEG
-1168 STSLTESQVELQLAD
+1168 
-1183 AANEETKQADG
+1183 TKQADG

>member
-91 AQAIDPYVEEV
+91 AQAIDPYVEEM
-102 EQAPPTPPP
+102 EQAPPSPPP

-172 VEEQVQKKEAPVVA
+172 VEEQVQKNEAPEVA

-200 KAKTAAGDGDP
+200 KAKTAAGDGEP

-309 TQFKMKLD
+309 TQFKMKLE

-354 LDESKVDVVNQ
+354 LDDSKVDVVNQ

-436 EQRESEAAL
+436 EQRESEAAV

-461 HNQSL
+461 RNQSL

-626 QQKQRNNNL
+626 QQKQRNN
-635 REKNRK
+635 
-641 LMEVVSAAEQSR
+641 
-653 AENAGQTAKT
+653 
-663 LKDEIQTAI
+663 DEIQTAV
-672 VKEQSSVKTVLERLF
+672 VKEQSTVKTVLERLF

-710 QVLSSQSSSNSQ
+710 QVLNSQSSSNSQ

-748 SVLADTGSYWS
+748 SVLADT
-759 NWLMLQEGMVN
+759 EGMVD

-777 TEEERFKGRI
+777 SEEERFKGRI

-822 KNRELSDQNE
+822 KNSELSDQNE

-837 VESAEERLDAAEARL
+837 VESAEERLDTAEARL

-908 LGQAKSEVNSLQQ
+908 LGQ
-921 ELASLSSSQSQAHKT
+921 KT

-958 DQEAA
+958 DQQAA

-1025 LEQAKAKLSDLQSKV
+1025 LEQAKASLSDLQSKI
-1040 TSADGQGEEVKALQK
+1040 TSSEGQGEEVKALQK

-1078 ASAPAGGDDGAKEK
+1078 AAAPAGGDDGAKEK
-1092 LIKALIEAEEKA
+1092 LNKALSEAEEKA
-1104 SAQQKEIATLN
+1104 AAQQKEIATLN
-1115 DNLKKEKTLTQDLG
+1115 DNLKKERTLTQDLG

-1143 TALNTEKDTVA
+1143 TSLNTEKETVA
-1154 KLKMQNGAKEGAQG
+1154 KLKMQSGAKEGAQE

>member
-91 AQAIDPYVEEV
+91 AQAIDPYVEEM
-102 EQAPPTPPP
+102 EQAPPSPPP

-172 VEEQVQKKEAPVVA
+172 VEEQVQKNEAPEVA

-200 KAKTAAGDGDP
+200 KAKTAAGDGEP

-309 TQFKMKLD
+309 TQFKMKLE

-354 LDESKVDVVNQ
+354 LDDSKVDVVNQ

-436 EQRESEAAL
+436 EQRESEAAV

-461 HNQSL
+461 RNQSL

-626 QQKQRNNNL
+626 QQKQRNN
-635 REKNRK
+635 
-641 LMEVVSAAEQSR
+641 
-653 AENAGQTAKT
+653 
-663 LKDEIQTAI
+663 DEIQTAV
-672 VKEQSSVKTVLERLF
+672 VKEQSTVKTVLERLF

-710 QVLSSQSSSNSQ
+710 QVLNSQSSSNSQ

-759 NWLMLQEGMVN
+759 NWLMLQEGMVD

-777 TEEERFKGRI
+777 SEEERFKGRI

-822 KNRELSDQNE
+822 KNSELSDQNE

-837 VESAEERLDAAEARL
+837 VESAEERLDTAEARL

-908 LGQAKSEVNSLQQ
+908 LGQAKSEVDSLQE
-921 ELASLSSSQSQAHKT
+921 ELASLSSSQSQT

-958 DQEAA
+958 DQQAA

-1025 LEQAKAKLSDLQSKV
+1025 LEQAKASLSDLQSKI
-1040 TSADGQGEEVKALQK
+1040 TSSEGQGEEVKALQK

-1078 ASAPAGGDDGAKEK
+1078 AAAPAGGDDGAKEK
-1092 LIKALIEAEEKA
+1092 LNKALSEAEEKA
-1104 SAQQKEIATLN
+1104 AAQQKEIATLN
-1115 DNLKKEKTLTQDLG
+1115 DNLKKERTLTQDLG

-1143 TALNTEKDTVA
+1143 TSLNTEKETVA
-1154 KLKMQNGAKEGAQG
+1154 KLKMQSGAKEG
-1168 STSLTESQVELQLAD
+1168 
-1183 AANEETKQADG
+1183 TKQADG

>member
-9 QYLAL
+9 QTLAL
-14 IVFGG
+14 VVFGG

-25 VVYAFSAFGIQE
+25 VVYLFSAFGIQE

-48 ARLEKEQIQQREGKR
+48 ARLEKEQVQQREGKR

-102 EQAPPTPPP
+102 EQAPPSPPP

-117 KPEKVKPSPK
+117 KPAK
-127 KPKQPKPPKQS
+127 KPKQPKPPKQA
-138 PVEETI
+138 PVEEII

-155 LPPPKEAH
+155 VAPPKETH

-172 VEEQVQKKEAPVVA
+172 VEEQVQKREAPVVH
-186 AAAPPLASP
+186 AAAPPQASP
-195 SKAKA
+195 AKT
-200 KAKTAAGDGDP
+200 KTKTRTAAGDGEP
-211 SALKGKTLISAVKS
+211 PALRGKPLISAVKS

-250 DDWVKANQRNDPVS
+250 DDWVKANQRSDPVS

-309 TQFKMKLD
+309 AQYKMKLE
-317 SQAREIEA
+317 SQAREVEA
-325 FHVRMQQSH
+325 FHARMQQSH
-334 DSHTHDTQ
+334 ESHTHDTQ
-342 ALQARIKQLQTV
+342 ALQARIKQLQSM

-371 RLKTEAGHAA
+371 RLKTEAGHASS
-381 QQKEQLMGQELA
+381 QKEQLMGQELA

-405 LTSTEDLMRQG
+405 LTSTEGQLRQG
-416 EEHRR
+416 EEVRR

-436 EQRESEAAL
+436 EQREGEAAM

-452 GEELRKAEA
+452 SEGLRKEEA
-461 HNQSL
+461 RNQSL
-466 AQAMEAANGETE
+466 AQAMEAAKGETDN
-478 KFKGQV
+478 FKGQV
-484 TELRRLDGD
+484 SELRRLDGD
-493 RNNTLQAIQAKLKES
+493 RNTTLQAIQAKLKDS

-531 QKTQAV
+531 QKSKAV
-537 QEVENLKKEKDSL
+537 QEVETLRKEKDSL

-570 PANGDVTQTDSAPKE
+570 TANGDVTQTDSAPKE

-593 NNLLA
+593 NVMLA

-603 IEGLEQEL
+603 IEGLEEQL
-611 NSSKSE
+611 NSSKTE
-617 LTQLQSLIE
+617 LSTLQAVIE
-626 QQKQRNNNL
+626 QSKQRNNNL

-641 LMEVVSAAEQSR
+641 LMDVVSAAEKSR
-653 AENAGQTAKT
+653 AENAGQTSET
-663 LKDEIQTAI
+663 LKDEIQAAI
-672 VKEQSSVKTVLERLF
+672 VKEQSSVKTVLEKLF
-687 PTVTLEPSQ
+687 PSVSLGTSQ
-696 DNKDWLAKFEEQAG
+696 DNKNWLNKFEEDASK
-710 QVLSSQSSSNSQ
+710 VLSSKSSSNSQ
-722 VDEYVLKVNTLEA
+722 VEEYVLKVNTLEA

-748 SVLADTGSYWS
+748 SVLADT
-759 NWLMLQEGMVN
+759 EGMVN

-777 TEEERFKGRI
+777 SEEERFEGRI
-787 HTLEAEKEQL
+787 HALEAEKEQL
-797 DRKCKELQGAGV
+797 TRELQGQGAAV

-814 EALKRLED
+814 EALKRLEK
-822 KNRELSDQNE
+822 KNKELSDQNE
-832 ELERR
+832 ELGRR
-837 VESAEERLDAAEARL
+837 VESAEERLDSAEARL

-873 QVVLKETEAILN
+873 QVVLRETESILN
-885 KLQSSVETEEVKWE
+885 KLQSSVESEEINWE
-899 ERLNQTESN
+899 EKLNQTESN
-908 LGQAKSEVNSLQQ
+908 LGQAKSEVNSLQE
-921 ELASLSSSQSQAHKT
+921 ELASLSSTQSQKT
-936 TENSRLSS
+936 TENSRLASD
-944 ELEEAQATIETLRR
+944 LEEAQTTIETLRR
-958 DQEAA
+958 DQESA
-963 ASNYETTSQELEELK
+963 ASSYETTSHELEALK
-978 TQLHQLKEQLE
+978 AQLHQLKEQLE

-995 EQSHDREEENQETK
+995 EQSHDKEEKIEETK
-1009 NRLSSSE
+1009 NKLSSSE
-1016 AEVKRLSAD
+1016 AEVKRVSAE
-1025 LEQAKAKLSDLQSKV
+1025 LEQAKASLADLQSKV
-1040 TSADGQGEEVKALQK
+1040 ASSESQGEGVSALQK
-1055 QLAESQSRLDASEK
+1055 QLAEAKSRSEAAEK
-1069 EISSLKEAA
+1069 EVSSLKEAA
-1078 ASAPAGGDDGAKEK
+1078 AAAPAGGDDGAKEK
-1092 LIKALIEAEEKA
+1092 LAKAEEKA
-1104 SAQQKEIATLN
+1104 AAQQKELTTLN
-1115 DNLKKEKTLTQDLG
+1115 ESLKKEKSLTQDLG
-1129 KAAAKLQAMLKKTQ
+1129 KAAAKLQVMLKKTQ
-1143 TALNTEKDTVA
+1143 TALNTEKETVA
-1154 KLKMQNGAKEGAQG
+1154 KLKMQNGAAKEVSKQAEG

>member
-91 AQAIDPYVEEV
+91 AQAIDPYVEEM
-102 EQAPPTPPP
+102 EQAPPSPPP

-172 VEEQVQKKEAPVVA
+172 VEEQVQKNEAPEVA

-200 KAKTAAGDGDP
+200 KAKTAAGDGEP

-309 TQFKMKLD
+309 TQFKMKLE

-354 LDESKVDVVNQ
+354 LDDSKVDVVNQ

-436 EQRESEAAL
+436 EQRESEAAV

-461 HNQSL
+461 RNQSL

-663 LKDEIQTAI
+663 LKDEIQTAV
-672 VKEQSSVKTVLERLF
+672 VKEQSTVKTVLERLF

-710 QVLSSQSSSNSQ
+710 QVLNSQSSSNSQ

-748 SVLADTGSYWS
+748 SVLADT
-759 NWLMLQEGMVN
+759 
-770 KLQQSVE
+770 
-777 TEEERFKGRI
+777 
-787 HTLEAEKEQL
+787 
-797 DRKCKELQGAGV
+797 
-809 SRGGQ
+809 
-814 EALKRLED
+814 
-822 KNRELSDQNE
+822 
-832 ELERR
+832 
-837 VESAEERLDAAEARL
+837 
-852 RDRIGEM
+852 
-859 EKEKVQLTAQCHHY
+859 
-873 QVVLKETEAILN
+873 EAILN

-908 LGQAKSEVNSLQQ
+908 LGQAKSEVDSLQE
-921 ELASLSSSQSQAHKT
+921 ELASLSSSQSQT

-958 DQEAA
+958 DQQAA

-1025 LEQAKAKLSDLQSKV
+1025 LEQAKASLSDLQSKI
-1040 TSADGQGEEVKALQK
+1040 TSSEGQGEEVKALQK

-1078 ASAPAGGDDGAKEK
+1078 AAAPAGGDDGAKEK
-1092 LIKALIEAEEKA
+1092 LNKALSEAEEKA
-1104 SAQQKEIATLN
+1104 AAQQKEIATLN
-1115 DNLKKEKTLTQDLG
+1115 DNLKKERTLTQDLG

-1143 TALNTEKDTVA
+1143 TSLNTEKETVA
-1154 KLKMQNGAKEGAQG
+1154 KLKMQSGAKEG
-1168 STSLTESQVELQLAD
+1168 
-1183 AANEETKQADG
+1183 TKQADG

>member
-9 QYLAL
+9 QTLAL
-14 IVFGG
+14 VVFGG

-25 VVYAFSAFGIQE
+25 VVYLFSAFGIQE

-48 ARLEKEQIQQREGKR
+48 ARLEKEQVQQREGKR

-102 EQAPPTPPP
+102 EQAPPSPPP

-117 KPEKVKPSPK
+117 KPAK
-127 KPKQPKPPKQS
+127 KPKQPKPPKQA
-138 PVEETI
+138 PVEEII

-155 LPPPKEAH
+155 VAPPKETH

-172 VEEQVQKKEAPVVA
+172 VEEQVQKREAPVVH
-186 AAAPPLASP
+186 AAAPPQASP
-195 SKAKA
+195 AKT
-200 KAKTAAGDGDP
+200 KTKTRTAAGDGEP
-211 SALKGKTLISAVKS
+211 PALRGKPLISAVKS

-250 DDWVKANQRNDPVS
+250 DDWVKANQRSDPVS

-309 TQFKMKLD
+309 AQYKMKLE
-317 SQAREIEA
+317 SQAREVEA
-325 FHVRMQQSH
+325 FHARMQQSH
-334 DSHTHDTQ
+334 ESHTHDTQ
-342 ALQARIKQLQTV
+342 ALQARIKQLQSM

-371 RLKTEAGHAA
+371 RLKTEAGHASS
-381 QQKEQLMGQELA
+381 QKEQLMGQELA

-405 LTSTEDLMRQG
+405 LTSTEGQLRQG
-416 EEHRR
+416 EEVRR

-436 EQRESEAAL
+436 EQREGEAAM

-452 GEELRKAEA
+452 SEGLRKEEA
-461 HNQSL
+461 RNQSL
-466 AQAMEAANGETE
+466 AQAMEAAKGETDN
-478 KFKGQV
+478 FKGQV
-484 TELRRLDGD
+484 SELRRLDGD
-493 RNNTLQAIQAKLKES
+493 RNTTLQAIQAKLKDS

-531 QKTQAV
+531 QKSKAV
-537 QEVENLKKEKDSL
+537 QEVETLRKEKDSL

-570 PANGDVTQTDSAPKE
+570 TANGDVTQTDSAPKE

-593 NNLLA
+593 NVMLA

-603 IEGLEQEL
+603 IEGLEEQL
-611 NSSKSE
+611 NSSKTE
-617 LTQLQSLIE
+617 LSTLQAVIE
-626 QQKQRNNNL
+626 QSKQRNN
-635 REKNRK
+635 
-641 LMEVVSAAEQSR
+641 
-653 AENAGQTAKT
+653 
-663 LKDEIQTAI
+663 DEIQAAI
-672 VKEQSSVKTVLERLF
+672 VKEQSSVKTVLEKLF
-687 PTVTLEPSQ
+687 PSVSLGTSQ
-696 DNKDWLAKFEEQAG
+696 DNKNWLNKFEEDASK
-710 QVLSSQSSSNSQ
+710 VLSSKSSSNSQ
-722 VDEYVLKVNTLEA
+722 VEEYVLKVNTLEA

-748 SVLADTGSYWS
+748 SVLADT
-759 NWLMLQEGMVN
+759 EGMVN

-777 TEEERFKGRI
+777 SEEERFEGRI
-787 HTLEAEKEQL
+787 HALEAEKEQL
-797 DRKCKELQGAGV
+797 TRELQGQGAAV

-814 EALKRLED
+814 EALKRLEK
-822 KNRELSDQNE
+822 KNKELSDQNE
-832 ELERR
+832 ELGRR
-837 VESAEERLDAAEARL
+837 VESAEERLDSAEARL

-873 QVVLKETEAILN
+873 QVVLRETESILN
-885 KLQSSVETEEVKWE
+885 KLQSSVESEEINWE
-899 ERLNQTESN
+899 EKLNQTESN
-908 LGQAKSEVNSLQQ
+908 LGQAKSEVNSLQE
-921 ELASLSSSQSQAHKT
+921 ELASLSSTQSQLAERYEIPYMKT
-936 TENSRLSS
+936 TENSRLASD
-944 ELEEAQATIETLRR
+944 LEEAQTTIETLRR
-958 DQEAA
+958 DQESA
-963 ASNYETTSQELEELK
+963 ASSYETTSHELEALK
-978 TQLHQLKEQLE
+978 AQLHQLKEQLE

-995 EQSHDREEENQETK
+995 EQSHDKEEKIEETK
-1009 NRLSSSE
+1009 NKLSSSE
-1016 AEVKRLSAD
+1016 AEVKRVSAE
-1025 LEQAKAKLSDLQSKV
+1025 LEQAKASLADLQSKV
-1040 TSADGQGEEVKALQK
+1040 ASSESQGEGVSALQK
-1055 QLAESQSRLDASEK
+1055 QLAEAKSRSEAAEK
-1069 EISSLKEAA
+1069 EVSSLKEAA
-1078 ASAPAGGDDGAKEK
+1078 AAAPAGGDDGAKEK
-1092 LIKALIEAEEKA
+1092 LAKAEEKA
-1104 SAQQKEIATLN
+1104 AAQQKELTTLN
-1115 DNLKKEKTLTQDLG
+1115 ESLKKEKSLTQDLG
-1129 KAAAKLQAMLKKTQ
+1129 KAAAKLQVMLKKTQ
-1143 TALNTEKDTVA
+1143 TALNTEKETVA
-1154 KLKMQNGAKEGAQG
+1154 KLKMQNGAAKEVSKQAEG

>member
-91 AQAIDPYVEEV
+91 AQAIDPYVEEM
-102 EQAPPTPPP
+102 EQAPPSPPP

-172 VEEQVQKKEAPVVA
+172 VEEQVQKNEAPEVA

-200 KAKTAAGDGDP
+200 KAKTAAGDGEP

-309 TQFKMKLD
+309 TQFKMKLE

-354 LDESKVDVVNQ
+354 LDDSKVDVVNQ

-436 EQRESEAAL
+436 EQRESEAAV

-461 HNQSL
+461 RNQSL

-663 LKDEIQTAI
+663 LKDEIQTAV
-672 VKEQSSVKTVLERLF
+672 VKEQSTVKTVLERLF

-710 QVLSSQSSSNSQ
+710 QVLNSQSSSNSQ

-748 SVLADTGSYWS
+748 SVLADT
-759 NWLMLQEGMVN
+759 EGMVD

-777 TEEERFKGRI
+777 SEEERFKGRI

-822 KNRELSDQNE
+822 KNSELSDQNE

-837 VESAEERLDAAEARL
+837 VESAEERLDTAEARL

-908 LGQAKSEVNSLQQ
+908 LGQ
-921 ELASLSSSQSQAHKT
+921 
-936 TENSRLSS
+936 
-944 ELEEAQATIETLRR
+944 
-958 DQEAA
+958 
-963 ASNYETTSQELEELK
+963 
-978 TQLHQLKEQLE
+978 
-989 AANQRV
+989 
-995 EQSHDREEENQETK
+995 TK

-1025 LEQAKAKLSDLQSKV
+1025 LEQAKASLSDLQSKI
-1040 TSADGQGEEVKALQK
+1040 TSSEGQGEEVKALQK

-1078 ASAPAGGDDGAKEK
+1078 AAAPAGGDDGAKEK
-1092 LIKALIEAEEKA
+1092 LNKALSEAEEKA
-1104 SAQQKEIATLN
+1104 AAQQKEIATLN
-1115 DNLKKEKTLTQDLG
+1115 DNLKKERTLTQDLG

-1143 TALNTEKDTVA
+1143 TSLNTEKETVA
-1154 KLKMQNGAKEGAQG
+1154 KLKMQSGAKEGAQE

>member
-91 AQAIDPYVEEV
+91 AQAIDPYVEEM
-102 EQAPPTPPP
+102 EQAPPSPPP

-172 VEEQVQKKEAPVVA
+172 VEEQVQKNEAPEVA

-200 KAKTAAGDGDP
+200 KAKTAAGDGEP

-309 TQFKMKLD
+309 TQFKMKLE

-354 LDESKVDVVNQ
+354 LDDSKVDVVNQ

-436 EQRESEAAL
+436 EQRESEAAV

-461 HNQSL
+461 RNQSL

-663 LKDEIQTAI
+663 LKDEIQTAV
-672 VKEQSSVKTVLERLF
+672 VKEQSTVKTVLERLF

-710 QVLSSQSSSNSQ
+710 QVLNSQSSSNSQ

-748 SVLADTGSYWS
+748 SVLADT
-759 NWLMLQEGMVN
+759 EGMVD

-777 TEEERFKGRI
+777 SEEERFKGRI

-822 KNRELSDQNE
+822 KNSELSDQNE

-837 VESAEERLDAAEARL
+837 VESAEERLDTAEARL

-908 LGQAKSEVNSLQQ
+908 LGQAKSEVDSLQE
-921 ELASLSSSQSQAHKT
+921 ELASLSSSQSQT

-958 DQEAA
+958 DQQAA

-1025 LEQAKAKLSDLQSKV
+1025 LEQAKASLSDLQSKI
-1040 TSADGQGEEVKALQK
+1040 TSSEGQGEEVKALQK

-1078 ASAPAGGDDGAKEK
+1078 AAAPAGGDDGAKEK
-1092 LIKALIEAEEKA
+1092 LNKALSEAEEKA
-1104 SAQQKEIATLN
+1104 AAQQKEIATLN
-1115 DNLKKEKTLTQDLG
+1115 DNLKKERTLTQDLG

-1143 TALNTEKDTVA
+1143 TSLNTEKETVA
-1154 KLKMQNGAKEGAQG
+1154 KLKMQSGAKEGAQE

>member
-91 AQAIDPYVEEV
+91 AQAIDPYVEEM
-102 EQAPPTPPP
+102 EQAPPSPPP

-172 VEEQVQKKEAPVVA
+172 VEEQVQKNEAPEVA

-200 KAKTAAGDGDP
+200 KAKTAAGDGEP

-309 TQFKMKLD
+309 TQFKMKLE

-354 LDESKVDVVNQ
+354 LDDSKVDVVNQ

-436 EQRESEAAL
+436 EQRESEAAV

-461 HNQSL
+461 RNQSL

-626 QQKQRNNNL
+626 QQKQRNN
-635 REKNRK
+635 
-641 LMEVVSAAEQSR
+641 
-653 AENAGQTAKT
+653 
-663 LKDEIQTAI
+663 DEIQTAV
-672 VKEQSSVKTVLERLF
+672 VKEQSTVKTVLERLF

-710 QVLSSQSSSNSQ
+710 QVLNSQSSSNSQ

-759 NWLMLQEGMVN
+759 NWLMLQEGMVD

-777 TEEERFKGRI
+777 SEEERFKGRI

-822 KNRELSDQNE
+822 KNSELSDQNE

-837 VESAEERLDAAEARL
+837 VESAEERLDTAEARL

-908 LGQAKSEVNSLQQ
+908 LGQAKSEVDSLQE
-921 ELASLSSSQSQAHKT
+921 ELASLSSSQSQKT

-958 DQEAA
+958 DQQAA

-1025 LEQAKAKLSDLQSKV
+1025 LEQAKASLSDLQSKI
-1040 TSADGQGEEVKALQK
+1040 TSSEGQGEEVKALQK

-1078 ASAPAGGDDGAKEK
+1078 AAAPAGGDDGAKEK
-1092 LIKALIEAEEKA
+1092 LNKALSEAEEKA
-1104 SAQQKEIATLN
+1104 AAQQKEIATLN
-1115 DNLKKEKTLTQDLG
+1115 DNLKKERTLTQDLG

-1143 TALNTEKDTVA
+1143 TSLNTEKETVA
-1154 KLKMQNGAKEGAQG
+1154 KLKMQSGAKEGAQE

>member
-9 QYLAL
+9 QTLAL
-14 IVFGG
+14 VVFGG

-25 VVYAFSAFGIQE
+25 VVYLFSAFGIQE

-48 ARLEKEQIQQREGKR
+48 ARLEKEQVQQREGKR

-102 EQAPPTPPP
+102 EQAPPSPPP

-117 KPEKVKPSPK
+117 KPAK
-127 KPKQPKPPKQS
+127 KPKQPKPPKQA
-138 PVEETI
+138 PVEEII

-155 LPPPKEAH
+155 VAPPKETH

-172 VEEQVQKKEAPVVA
+172 VEEQVQKREAPVVH
-186 AAAPPLASP
+186 AAAPPQASP
-195 SKAKA
+195 AKT
-200 KAKTAAGDGDP
+200 KTKTRTAAGDGEP
-211 SALKGKTLISAVKS
+211 PALRGKPLISAVKS

-250 DDWVKANQRNDPVS
+250 DDWVKANQRSDPVS

-309 TQFKMKLD
+309 AQYKMKLE
-317 SQAREIEA
+317 SQAREVEA
-325 FHVRMQQSH
+325 FHARMQQSH
-334 DSHTHDTQ
+334 ESHTHDTQ
-342 ALQARIKQLQTV
+342 ALQARIKQLQSM

-371 RLKTEAGHAA
+371 RLKTEAGHASS
-381 QQKEQLMGQELA
+381 QKEQLMGQELA

-405 LTSTEDLMRQG
+405 LTSTEGQLRQG
-416 EEHRR
+416 EEVRR

-436 EQRESEAAL
+436 EQREGEAAM

-452 GEELRKAEA
+452 SEGLRKEEA
-461 HNQSL
+461 RNQSL
-466 AQAMEAANGETE
+466 AQAMEAAKGETDN
-478 KFKGQV
+478 FKGQV
-484 TELRRLDGD
+484 SELRRLDGD
-493 RNNTLQAIQAKLKES
+493 RNTTLQAIQAKLKDS

-531 QKTQAV
+531 QKSKAV
-537 QEVENLKKEKDSL
+537 QEVETLRKEKDSL

-570 PANGDVTQTDSAPKE
+570 TANGDVTQTDSAPKE

-593 NNLLA
+593 NVMLA

-603 IEGLEQEL
+603 IEGLEEQL
-611 NSSKSE
+611 NSSKTE
-617 LTQLQSLIE
+617 LSTLQAVIE
-626 QQKQRNNNL
+626 QSKQRNNNL

-641 LMEVVSAAEQSR
+641 LMDVVSAAEKSR
-653 AENAGQTAKT
+653 AENAGQTSET
-663 LKDEIQTAI
+663 LKDEIQAAI
-672 VKEQSSVKTVLERLF
+672 VKEQSSVKTVLEKLF
-687 PTVTLEPSQ
+687 PSVSLGTSQ
-696 DNKDWLAKFEEQAG
+696 DNKNWLNKFEEDASK
-710 QVLSSQSSSNSQ
+710 VLSSKSSSNSQ
-722 VDEYVLKVNTLEA
+722 VEEYVLKVNTLEA

-748 SVLADTGSYWS
+748 SVLADT
-759 NWLMLQEGMVN
+759 
-770 KLQQSVE
+770 
-777 TEEERFKGRI
+777 
-787 HTLEAEKEQL
+787 
-797 DRKCKELQGAGV
+797 
-809 SRGGQ
+809 
-814 EALKRLED
+814 
-822 KNRELSDQNE
+822 
-832 ELERR
+832 
-837 VESAEERLDAAEARL
+837 ES
-852 RDRIGEM
+852 
-859 EKEKVQLTAQCHHY
+859 
-873 QVVLKETEAILN
+873 ILN
-885 KLQSSVETEEVKWE
+885 KLQSSVESEEINWE
-899 ERLNQTESN
+899 EKLNQTESN
-908 LGQAKSEVNSLQQ
+908 LGQ
-921 ELASLSSSQSQAHKT
+921 KT
-936 TENSRLSS
+936 TENSRLASD
-944 ELEEAQATIETLRR
+944 LEEAQTTIETLRR
-958 DQEAA
+958 DQESA
-963 ASNYETTSQELEELK
+963 ASSYETTSHELEALK
-978 TQLHQLKEQLE
+978 AQLHQLKEQLE

-995 EQSHDREEENQETK
+995 EQSHDKEEKIEETK
-1009 NRLSSSE
+1009 NKLSSSE
-1016 AEVKRLSAD
+1016 AEVKRVSAE
-1025 LEQAKAKLSDLQSKV
+1025 LEQAKASLADLQSKV
-1040 TSADGQGEEVKALQK
+1040 ASSESQGEGVSALQK
-1055 QLAESQSRLDASEK
+1055 QLAEAKSRSEAAEK
-1069 EISSLKEAA
+1069 EVSSLKEAA
-1078 ASAPAGGDDGAKEK
+1078 AAAPAGGDDGAKEK
-1092 LIKALIEAEEKA
+1092 LAKAEEKA
-1104 SAQQKEIATLN
+1104 AAQQKELTTLN
-1115 DNLKKEKTLTQDLG
+1115 ESLKKEKSLTQDLG
-1129 KAAAKLQAMLKKTQ
+1129 KAAAKLQVMLKKTQ
-1143 TALNTEKDTVA
+1143 TALNTEKETVA
-1154 KLKMQNGAKEGAQG
+1154 KLKMQNGAAKEVSKQAEG

>member
-91 AQAIDPYVEEV
+91 AQAIDPYVEEM
-102 EQAPPTPPP
+102 EQAPPSPPP

-172 VEEQVQKKEAPVVA
+172 VEEQVQKNEAPEVA

-200 KAKTAAGDGDP
+200 KAKTAAGDGEP

-309 TQFKMKLD
+309 TQFKMKLE

-354 LDESKVDVVNQ
+354 LDDSKVDVVNQ

-436 EQRESEAAL
+436 EQRESEAAV

-461 HNQSL
+461 RNQSL

-626 QQKQRNNNL
+626 QQKQRNN
-635 REKNRK
+635 
-641 LMEVVSAAEQSR
+641 
-653 AENAGQTAKT
+653 
-663 LKDEIQTAI
+663 DEIQTAV
-672 VKEQSSVKTVLERLF
+672 VKEQSTVKTVLERLF

-710 QVLSSQSSSNSQ
+710 QVLNSQSSSNSQ

-748 SVLADTGSYWS
+748 SVLADT
-759 NWLMLQEGMVN
+759 
-770 KLQQSVE
+770 
-777 TEEERFKGRI
+777 
-787 HTLEAEKEQL
+787 
-797 DRKCKELQGAGV
+797 
-809 SRGGQ
+809 
-814 EALKRLED
+814 
-822 KNRELSDQNE
+822 
-832 ELERR
+832 
-837 VESAEERLDAAEARL
+837 
-852 RDRIGEM
+852 
-859 EKEKVQLTAQCHHY
+859 
-873 QVVLKETEAILN
+873 EAILN

-908 LGQAKSEVNSLQQ
+908 LGQAKSEVDSLQE
-921 ELASLSSSQSQAHKT
+921 ELASLSSSQSQT

-958 DQEAA
+958 DQQAA

-1025 LEQAKAKLSDLQSKV
+1025 LEQAKASLSDLQSKI
-1040 TSADGQGEEVKALQK
+1040 TSSEGQGEEVKALQK

-1078 ASAPAGGDDGAKEK
+1078 AAAPAGGDDGAKEK
-1092 LIKALIEAEEKA
+1092 LNKALSEAEEKA
-1104 SAQQKEIATLN
+1104 AAQQKEIATLN
-1115 DNLKKEKTLTQDLG
+1115 DNLKKERTLTQDLG

-1143 TALNTEKDTVA
+1143 TSLNTEKETVA
-1154 KLKMQNGAKEGAQG
+1154 KLKMQSGAKEG
-1168 STSLTESQVELQLAD
+1168 
-1183 AANEETKQADG
+1183 TKQADG

>member
-91 AQAIDPYVEEV
+91 AQAIDPYVEEM
-102 EQAPPTPPP
+102 EQAPPSPPP

-172 VEEQVQKKEAPVVA
+172 VEEQVQKNEAPEVA

-200 KAKTAAGDGDP
+200 KAKTAAGDGEP

-309 TQFKMKLD
+309 TQFKMKLE

-354 LDESKVDVVNQ
+354 LDDSKVDVVNQ

-436 EQRESEAAL
+436 EQRESEAAV

-461 HNQSL
+461 RNQSL

-626 QQKQRNNNL
+626 QQKQRNN
-635 REKNRK
+635 
-641 LMEVVSAAEQSR
+641 
-653 AENAGQTAKT
+653 
-663 LKDEIQTAI
+663 DEIQTAV
-672 VKEQSSVKTVLERLF
+672 VKEQSTVKTVLERLF

-710 QVLSSQSSSNSQ
+710 QVLNSQSSSNSQ

-748 SVLADTGSYWS
+748 SVLADT
-759 NWLMLQEGMVN
+759 EGMVD

-777 TEEERFKGRI
+777 SEEERFKGRI

-822 KNRELSDQNE
+822 KNSELSDQNE

-837 VESAEERLDAAEARL
+837 VESAEERLDTAEARL

-908 LGQAKSEVNSLQQ
+908 LGQAKSEVDSLQE
-921 ELASLSSSQSQAHKT
+921 ELASLSSSQSQT

-958 DQEAA
+958 DQQAA

-1025 LEQAKAKLSDLQSKV
+1025 LEQAKASLSDLQSKI
-1040 TSADGQGEEVKALQK
+1040 TSSEGQGEEVKALQK

-1078 ASAPAGGDDGAKEK
+1078 AAAPAGGDDGAKEK
-1092 LIKALIEAEEKA
+1092 LNKALSEAEEKA
-1104 SAQQKEIATLN
+1104 AAQQKEIATLN
-1115 DNLKKEKTLTQDLG
+1115 DNLKKERTLTQDLG

-1143 TALNTEKDTVA
+1143 TSLNTEKETVA
-1154 KLKMQNGAKEGAQG
+1154 KLKMQSGAKEG
-1168 STSLTESQVELQLAD
+1168 
-1183 AANEETKQADG
+1183 TKQADG

>member
-91 AQAIDPYVEEV
+91 AQAIDPYVEEM
-102 EQAPPTPPP
+102 EQAPPSPPP

-172 VEEQVQKKEAPVVA
+172 VEEQVQKNEAPEVA

-200 KAKTAAGDGDP
+200 KAKTAAGDGEP

-309 TQFKMKLD
+309 TQFKMKLE

-354 LDESKVDVVNQ
+354 LDDSKVDVVNQ

-436 EQRESEAAL
+436 EQRESEAAV

-461 HNQSL
+461 RNQSL

-663 LKDEIQTAI
+663 LKDEIQTAV
-672 VKEQSSVKTVLERLF
+672 VKEQSTVKTVLERLF

-710 QVLSSQSSSNSQ
+710 QVLNSQSSSNSQ

-748 SVLADTGSYWS
+748 SVLADT
-759 NWLMLQEGMVN
+759 
-770 KLQQSVE
+770 
-777 TEEERFKGRI
+777 
-787 HTLEAEKEQL
+787 
-797 DRKCKELQGAGV
+797 
-809 SRGGQ
+809 
-814 EALKRLED
+814 
-822 KNRELSDQNE
+822 
-832 ELERR
+832 
-837 VESAEERLDAAEARL
+837 
-852 RDRIGEM
+852 
-859 EKEKVQLTAQCHHY
+859 
-873 QVVLKETEAILN
+873 EAILN

-908 LGQAKSEVNSLQQ
+908 LGQ
-921 ELASLSSSQSQAHKT
+921 KT

-958 DQEAA
+958 DQQAA

-1025 LEQAKAKLSDLQSKV
+1025 LEQAKASLSDLQSKI
-1040 TSADGQGEEVKALQK
+1040 TSSEGQGEEVKALQK

-1078 ASAPAGGDDGAKEK
+1078 AAAPAGGDDGAKEK
-1092 LIKALIEAEEKA
+1092 LNKALSEAEEKA
-1104 SAQQKEIATLN
+1104 AAQQKEIATLN
-1115 DNLKKEKTLTQDLG
+1115 DNLKKERTLTQDLG

-1143 TALNTEKDTVA
+1143 TSLNTEKETVA
-1154 KLKMQNGAKEGAQG
+1154 KLKMQSGAKEGAQE

>member
-91 AQAIDPYVEEV
+91 AQAIDPYVEEM
-102 EQAPPTPPP
+102 EQAPPSPPP

-172 VEEQVQKKEAPVVA
+172 VEEQVQKNEAPEVA

-200 KAKTAAGDGDP
+200 KAKTAAGDGEP

-309 TQFKMKLD
+309 TQFKMKLE

-354 LDESKVDVVNQ
+354 LDDSKVDVVNQ

-436 EQRESEAAL
+436 EQRESEAAV

-461 HNQSL
+461 RNQSL

-626 QQKQRNNNL
+626 QQKQRNN
-635 REKNRK
+635 
-641 LMEVVSAAEQSR
+641 
-653 AENAGQTAKT
+653 
-663 LKDEIQTAI
+663 DEIQTAV
-672 VKEQSSVKTVLERLF
+672 VKEQSTVKTVLERLF

-710 QVLSSQSSSNSQ
+710 QVLNSQSSSNSQ

-748 SVLADTGSYWS
+748 SVLADT
-759 NWLMLQEGMVN
+759 EGMVD

-777 TEEERFKGRI
+777 SEEERFKGRI

-822 KNRELSDQNE
+822 KNSELSDQNE

-837 VESAEERLDAAEARL
+837 VESAEERLDTAEARL

-908 LGQAKSEVNSLQQ
+908 LGQAKSEVDSLQE
-921 ELASLSSSQSQAHKT
+921 ELASLSSSQSQKT

-958 DQEAA
+958 DQQAA

-1025 LEQAKAKLSDLQSKV
+1025 LEQAKASLSDLQSKI
-1040 TSADGQGEEVKALQK
+1040 TSSEGQGEEVKALQK

-1078 ASAPAGGDDGAKEK
+1078 AAAPAGGDDGAKEK
-1092 LIKALIEAEEKA
+1092 LNKALSEAEEKA
-1104 SAQQKEIATLN
+1104 AAQQKEIATLN
-1115 DNLKKEKTLTQDLG
+1115 DNLKKERTLTQDLG

-1143 TALNTEKDTVA
+1143 TSLNTEKETVA
-1154 KLKMQNGAKEGAQG
+1154 KLKMQSGAKEGAQE

>member
-91 AQAIDPYVEEV
+91 AQAIDPYVEEM
-102 EQAPPTPPP
+102 EQAPPSPPP

-172 VEEQVQKKEAPVVA
+172 VEEQVQKNEAPEVA

-200 KAKTAAGDGDP
+200 KAKTAAGDGEP

-309 TQFKMKLD
+309 TQFKMKLE

-354 LDESKVDVVNQ
+354 LDDSKVDVVNQ

-436 EQRESEAAL
+436 EQRESEAAV

-461 HNQSL
+461 RNQSL

-626 QQKQRNNNL
+626 QQKQRNN
-635 REKNRK
+635 
-641 LMEVVSAAEQSR
+641 
-653 AENAGQTAKT
+653 
-663 LKDEIQTAI
+663 DEIQTAV
-672 VKEQSSVKTVLERLF
+672 VKEQSTVKTVLERLF

-710 QVLSSQSSSNSQ
+710 QVLNSQSSSNSQ

-748 SVLADTGSYWS
+748 SVLADT
-759 NWLMLQEGMVN
+759 
-770 KLQQSVE
+770 
-777 TEEERFKGRI
+777 
-787 HTLEAEKEQL
+787 
-797 DRKCKELQGAGV
+797 
-809 SRGGQ
+809 
-814 EALKRLED
+814 
-822 KNRELSDQNE
+822 
-832 ELERR
+832 
-837 VESAEERLDAAEARL
+837 
-852 RDRIGEM
+852 
-859 EKEKVQLTAQCHHY
+859 
-873 QVVLKETEAILN
+873 EAILN

-908 LGQAKSEVNSLQQ
+908 LGQAKSEVDSLQE
-921 ELASLSSSQSQAHKT
+921 ELASLSSSQSQKKGTNPPEKT

-958 DQEAA
+958 DQQAA

-1025 LEQAKAKLSDLQSKV
+1025 LEQAKASLSDLQSKI
-1040 TSADGQGEEVKALQK
+1040 TSSEGQGEEVKALQK

-1078 ASAPAGGDDGAKEK
+1078 AAAPAGGDDGAKEK
-1092 LIKALIEAEEKA
+1092 LNKALSEAEEKA
-1104 SAQQKEIATLN
+1104 AAQQKEIATLN
-1115 DNLKKEKTLTQDLG
+1115 DNLKKERTLTQDLG

-1143 TALNTEKDTVA
+1143 TSLNTEKETVA
-1154 KLKMQNGAKEGAQG
+1154 KLKMQSGAKEG
-1168 STSLTESQVELQLAD
+1168 
-1183 AANEETKQADG
+1183 TKQADG

>member
-91 AQAIDPYVEEV
+91 AQAIDPYVEEM
-102 EQAPPTPPP
+102 EQAPPSPPP

-172 VEEQVQKKEAPVVA
+172 VEEQVQKNEAPEVA

-200 KAKTAAGDGDP
+200 KAKTAAGDGEP

-309 TQFKMKLD
+309 TQFKMKLE

-354 LDESKVDVVNQ
+354 LDDSKVDVVNQ

-436 EQRESEAAL
+436 EQRESEAAV

-461 HNQSL
+461 RNQSL

-626 QQKQRNNNL
+626 QQKQRNN
-635 REKNRK
+635 
-641 LMEVVSAAEQSR
+641 
-653 AENAGQTAKT
+653 
-663 LKDEIQTAI
+663 DEIQTAV
-672 VKEQSSVKTVLERLF
+672 VKEQSTVKTVLERLF

-710 QVLSSQSSSNSQ
+710 QVLNSQSSSNSQ

-759 NWLMLQEGMVN
+759 NWLMLQEGMVD

-777 TEEERFKGRI
+777 SEEERFKGRI

-822 KNRELSDQNE
+822 KNSELSDQNE

-837 VESAEERLDAAEARL
+837 VESAEERLDTAEARL

-908 LGQAKSEVNSLQQ
+908 LGQ
-921 ELASLSSSQSQAHKT
+921 
-936 TENSRLSS
+936 
-944 ELEEAQATIETLRR
+944 
-958 DQEAA
+958 
-963 ASNYETTSQELEELK
+963 
-978 TQLHQLKEQLE
+978 
-989 AANQRV
+989 
-995 EQSHDREEENQETK
+995 TK

-1025 LEQAKAKLSDLQSKV
+1025 LEQAKASLSDLQSKI
-1040 TSADGQGEEVKALQK
+1040 TSSEGQGEEVKALQK

-1078 ASAPAGGDDGAKEK
+1078 AAAPAGGDDGAKEK
-1092 LIKALIEAEEKA
+1092 LNKALSEAEEKA
-1104 SAQQKEIATLN
+1104 AAQQKEIATLN
-1115 DNLKKEKTLTQDLG
+1115 DNLKKERTLTQDLG

-1143 TALNTEKDTVA
+1143 TSLNTEKETVA
-1154 KLKMQNGAKEGAQG
+1154 KLKMQSGAKEG
-1168 STSLTESQVELQLAD
+1168 
-1183 AANEETKQADG
+1183 TKQADG

>member
-91 AQAIDPYVEEV
+91 AQAIDPYVEEM
-102 EQAPPTPPP
+102 EQAPPSPPP

-172 VEEQVQKKEAPVVA
+172 VEEQVQKNEAPEVA

-200 KAKTAAGDGDP
+200 KAKTAAGDGEP

-309 TQFKMKLD
+309 TQFKMKLE

-354 LDESKVDVVNQ
+354 LDDSKVDVVNQ

-436 EQRESEAAL
+436 EQRESEAAV

-461 HNQSL
+461 RNQSL

-663 LKDEIQTAI
+663 LKDEIQTAV
-672 VKEQSSVKTVLERLF
+672 VKEQSTVKTVLERLF

-710 QVLSSQSSSNSQ
+710 QVLNSQSSSNSQ

-748 SVLADTGSYWS
+748 SVLADT
-759 NWLMLQEGMVN
+759 
-770 KLQQSVE
+770 
-777 TEEERFKGRI
+777 
-787 HTLEAEKEQL
+787 
-797 DRKCKELQGAGV
+797 
-809 SRGGQ
+809 
-814 EALKRLED
+814 
-822 KNRELSDQNE
+822 
-832 ELERR
+832 
-837 VESAEERLDAAEARL
+837 
-852 RDRIGEM
+852 
-859 EKEKVQLTAQCHHY
+859 
-873 QVVLKETEAILN
+873 EAILN

-908 LGQAKSEVNSLQQ
+908 LGQ
-921 ELASLSSSQSQAHKT
+921 KT

-958 DQEAA
+958 DQQAA

-1025 LEQAKAKLSDLQSKV
+1025 LEQAKASLSDLQSKI
-1040 TSADGQGEEVKALQK
+1040 TSSEGQGEEVKALQK

-1078 ASAPAGGDDGAKEK
+1078 AAAPAGGDDGAKEK
-1092 LIKALIEAEEKA
+1092 LNKALSEAEEKA
-1104 SAQQKEIATLN
+1104 AAQQKEIATLN
-1115 DNLKKEKTLTQDLG
+1115 DNLKKERTLTQDLG

-1143 TALNTEKDTVA
+1143 TSLNTEKETVA
-1154 KLKMQNGAKEGAQG
+1154 KLKMQSGAKEG
-1168 STSLTESQVELQLAD
+1168 
-1183 AANEETKQADG
+1183 TKQADG

>member
-91 AQAIDPYVEEV
+91 AQAIDPYVEEM
-102 EQAPPTPPP
+102 EQAPPSPPP

-172 VEEQVQKKEAPVVA
+172 VEEQVQKNEAPEVA

-200 KAKTAAGDGDP
+200 KAKTAAGDGEP

-309 TQFKMKLD
+309 TQFKMKLE

-354 LDESKVDVVNQ
+354 LDDSKVDVVNQ

-436 EQRESEAAL
+436 EQRESEAAV

-461 HNQSL
+461 RNQSL

-663 LKDEIQTAI
+663 LKDEIQTAV
-672 VKEQSSVKTVLERLF
+672 VKEQSTVKTVLERLF

-710 QVLSSQSSSNSQ
+710 QVLNSQSSSNSQ

-759 NWLMLQEGMVN
+759 NWLMLQEGMVD

-777 TEEERFKGRI
+777 SEEERFKGRI

-822 KNRELSDQNE
+822 KNSELSDQNE

-837 VESAEERLDAAEARL
+837 VESAEERLDTAEARL

-908 LGQAKSEVNSLQQ
+908 LGQAKSEVDSLQE
-921 ELASLSSSQSQAHKT
+921 ELASLSSSQSQKT

-958 DQEAA
+958 DQQAA

-1025 LEQAKAKLSDLQSKV
+1025 LEQAKASLSDLQSKI
-1040 TSADGQGEEVKALQK
+1040 TSSEGQGEEVKALQK

-1078 ASAPAGGDDGAKEK
+1078 AAAPAGGDDGAKEK
-1092 LIKALIEAEEKA
+1092 LNKALSEAEEKA
-1104 SAQQKEIATLN
+1104 AAQQKEIATLN
-1115 DNLKKEKTLTQDLG
+1115 DNLKKERTLTQDLG

-1143 TALNTEKDTVA
+1143 TSLNTEKETVA
-1154 KLKMQNGAKEGAQG
+1154 KLKMQSGAKEG
-1168 STSLTESQVELQLAD
+1168 
-1183 AANEETKQADG
+1183 TKQADG

>member
-91 AQAIDPYVEEV
+91 AQAIDPYVEEM
-102 EQAPPTPPP
+102 EQAPPSPPP

-172 VEEQVQKKEAPVVA
+172 VEEQVQKNEAPEVA

-200 KAKTAAGDGDP
+200 KAKTAAGDGEP

-309 TQFKMKLD
+309 TQFKMKLE

-354 LDESKVDVVNQ
+354 LDDSKVDVVNQ

-436 EQRESEAAL
+436 EQRESEAAV

-461 HNQSL
+461 RNQSL

-626 QQKQRNNNL
+626 QQKQRNN
-635 REKNRK
+635 
-641 LMEVVSAAEQSR
+641 
-653 AENAGQTAKT
+653 
-663 LKDEIQTAI
+663 DEIQTAV
-672 VKEQSSVKTVLERLF
+672 VKEQSTVKTVLERLF

-710 QVLSSQSSSNSQ
+710 QVLNSQSSSNSQ

-748 SVLADTGSYWS
+748 SVLADT
-759 NWLMLQEGMVN
+759 EGMVD

-777 TEEERFKGRI
+777 SEEERFKGRI

-822 KNRELSDQNE
+822 KNSELSDQNE

-837 VESAEERLDAAEARL
+837 VESAEERLDTAEARL

-908 LGQAKSEVNSLQQ
+908 LGQ
-921 ELASLSSSQSQAHKT
+921 
-936 TENSRLSS
+936 
-944 ELEEAQATIETLRR
+944 
-958 DQEAA
+958 
-963 ASNYETTSQELEELK
+963 
-978 TQLHQLKEQLE
+978 
-989 AANQRV
+989 
-995 EQSHDREEENQETK
+995 TK

-1025 LEQAKAKLSDLQSKV
+1025 LEQAKASLSDLQSKI
-1040 TSADGQGEEVKALQK
+1040 TSSEGQGEEVKALQK

-1078 ASAPAGGDDGAKEK
+1078 AAAPAGGDDGAKEK
-1092 LIKALIEAEEKA
+1092 LNKALSEAEEKA
-1104 SAQQKEIATLN
+1104 AAQQKEIATLN
-1115 DNLKKEKTLTQDLG
+1115 DNLKKERTLTQDLG

-1143 TALNTEKDTVA
+1143 TSLNTEKETVA
-1154 KLKMQNGAKEGAQG
+1154 KLKMQSGAKEGAQE